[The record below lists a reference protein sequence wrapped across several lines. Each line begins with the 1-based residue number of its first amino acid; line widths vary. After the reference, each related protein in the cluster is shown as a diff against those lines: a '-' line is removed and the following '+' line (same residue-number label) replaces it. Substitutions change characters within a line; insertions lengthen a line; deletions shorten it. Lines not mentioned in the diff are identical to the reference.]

1 MKQKWSQIE
10 NKQRFSIKKL
20 SVGVASVSIG
30 FFITGIPMVQAD
42 TSGEGLESTV
52 AVATDMDSKQ
62 DSVAEKKED
71 GPLSDEPAKTEQVDE
86 PVAEEGAVEEVV
98 DTEAGEESGLL
109 TDRVATEIKTTAGKT
124 TEESREKEDISVKEA
139 SAPQTIPQESQLEPE
154 EVTTGR
160 YILQFSEE
168 NRNLVLDKL
177 KKIDG
182 VKIVHEYKEV
192 LTGASV
198 EVGKE
203 SLSDVKAITELT
215 SLEESR
221 RIRPTLHTAKQLV
234 GALKA
239 SSKYQTDGRGMV
251 IAVIDSGLDIKHK
264 DMRLDD
270 GVIPKIKDI
279 TPSTTGTYTLKVPHG
294 YNYVS
299 GNDSLYDDT
308 HEPHGMH
315 IAGTLAGNATDEE
328 VASKKGVDGI
338 APNAQLLVYKI
349 FSNDPKNYKA
359 ETEDAAYA
367 AIEDAIKHG
376 ADVISLSVGY
386 YDSGLPGNAYYTIAK
401 RAAEKGI
408 IITAAIGNA
417 GASSSDTSFDLHTNN
432 ALGAVDTATTVG
444 VAATP
449 AVIAV
454 GSARNTHLV
463 QREFMLNGQSF
474 GYYPIGYT
482 TLTEG
487 KYEFVD
493 AGNGHWE
500 EVQGLD
506 LAGKVAV
513 IKKDKFDLK
522 DAVRNLK
529 FKDVAGIIVINT
541 DQGWNKDYY
550 RTHQLLVDDKTLLS
564 YSSIWGISLSGEDG
578 RRLLEVANQSQDNT
592 GLVLR
597 PTIGMKKLIEVPTV
611 SGFSSWGPT
620 VNLELKPEIVAPG
633 EDVYATLNDNRY
645 GSMSGTS
652 MASPIVAGA
661 SALLLPR
668 IRQMTP
674 PEGMTRMDLLR
685 IILMNTATPLVD
697 VLDSSG
703 HALENSPRQQ
713 GAGLLQID
721 RAFETDVILHHRLKG
736 GVELK
741 EIGRETEFEVTL
753 ENLGNQQRSFAI
765 SAGKVLTSQDVPVD
779 RIGRS
784 GKVVKEIHAAEIK
797 GSSLHLSEQSI
808 QLGPKEKRTIRLKL
822 DAGEAKDQFAEGY
835 IYFKSLTEGQSDI
848 SIPYF
853 GFVGDWSK
861 ERIVDAPAWETSSK
875 LKLTSVLSSYKHNK
889 SGRYIELGR
898 EKIQDNQSP
907 LNPDNIAI
915 QNQHSDSQ
923 IGNAFVRFALLRDIT
938 NYDLDIVKE
947 ATEDAPVL
955 RRIDTGTM
963 LSRVRYVDYF
973 ESLSEYSKLRTPIEL
988 HRWDGKVYDA
998 GNDENIPAPEGQYF
1012 FRLRVKNKEN
1022 GAYQYTYLPVKI
1034 DNQKPEIVAIDTNRL
1049 SSHRELVV
1057 TAKDNNKVWEVRAN
1071 LNGEDLLV
1079 EKVVDDAGQ
1088 LHYHLKEVELPLD
1101 AKNHLRVEVMDI
1113 AGNVV
1118 AVEKDLMAPVI
1129 QFKNLE
1135 DLMAIRS
1142 KKTVEIKANVSA
1154 QVSDVQANLDTQA
1167 VNYSLEDGQLSLQI
1181 PEQSDGRHSFE
1192 LILKDKDGNAIYT
1205 KTLNYLVD
1213 NEKPTIDLDIE
1224 KDEED
1229 EEDEEVIQIGKNGRF
1244 TLKGKVSDNVS
1255 LPKNIKLYYSNLDIG
1270 KGELKIIDVK
1280 EDGSFEQDF
1289 FKSDFPRAIMLTAV
1303 DEKGNKLKDLRINT
1317 SPESLDEEEETEV
1330 PITVN
1335 NWLIDPIRFNK
1346 ESLGRELDSELVD
1359 FKKQEDGTY
1368 LFTFEIE
1375 AETDQAHSVRIN
1387 GGEKRYFEDGK
1398 LTYPVTLIEEGNV
1411 VDISVYNEA
1420 DELTYTKKYQ
1430 MLVDTENP
1438 VLQLENE
1445 VLPLERQVV
1454 DSEEDEDEENQ
1465 YAGVLLA
1472 DADGHLTLTGSAKD
1486 NGIYWSLKINEDF
1499 VARGGFWRQY
1509 GNNEK
1514 AFRYE
1519 LHSLK
1524 DGDTV
1529 KLDLSDSFG
1538 NAVVKKYKVRLNDKE
1553 VSEQVPEKDL
1563 HVEQSDKDQAPSI
1576 PVPKSEAHVP
1586 MPKEDNSLAP
1596 QTESAEIALLTGDTR
1611 EDGVEHLV
1619 RLTKHEEALGI
1630 SDERIEVSVPH
1641 REFFERSG
1649 RGETGAL
1656 AADTSGKLPQTGD
1669 SLGSVFISALLGL
1682 FGGAMALRNLKRKE

>member
-52 AVATDMDSKQ
+52 AVATDMDSRP

-71 GPLSDEPAKTEQVDE
+71 GPLSDEPVNTDQVDE
-86 PVAEEGAVEEVV
+86 PVTEEGVVEEVV
-98 DTEAGEESGLL
+98 DTEADEEPGLSV
-109 TDRVATEIKTTAGKT
+109 DRAATEIKTTAGKT
-124 TEESREKEDISVKEA
+124 TDESREKEDISGKEA
-139 SAPQTIPQESQLEPE
+139 SAPQTSPQESQLEPE
-154 EVTTGR
+154 EVTRGR
-160 YILQFSEE
+160 YILQFSDE

-264 DMRLDD
+264 DMRLDE
-270 GVIPKIKDI
+270 GVVPKIKEI

-299 GNDSLYDDT
+299 GNDNLYDDT

-328 VASKKGVDGI
+328 VASKQGIDGI

-449 AVIAV
+449 AVIGV

-487 KYEFVD
+487 KYEIVD
-493 AGNGHWE
+493 AGNGRWE

-506 LAGKVAV
+506 LAGKVAI

-529 FKDVAGIIVINT
+529 FKDVAGLVVINT

-550 RTHQLLVDDKTLLS
+550 KTHQLLVDDKTLLS

-578 RRLLEVANQSQDNT
+578 RRLLEVANQSQGNT
-592 GLVLR
+592 GLVLK

-685 IILMNTATPLVD
+685 IILMNTATPLID

-753 ENLGNQQRSFAI
+753 ENLGNQQRNFAI

-779 RIGRS
+779 RVGRS
-784 GKVVKEIHAAEIK
+784 GKVVKEIHATEIK

-808 QLGPKEKRTIRLKL
+808 QLGPKEKKTIRLRL

-861 ERIVDAPAWETSSK
+861 ERIVDAPAWETGSK

-907 LNPDNIAI
+907 INPEDIAI

-923 IGNAFVRFALLRDIT
+923 TGNAFVRFALLRDIT

-988 HRWDGKVYDA
+988 HRWDGKLYDA
-998 GNDENIPAPEGQYF
+998 SQDENIPAPEGQYF

-1049 SSHRELVV
+1049 TSHRELVV

-1071 LNGEDLLV
+1071 LNGENLLV
-1079 EKVVDDAGQ
+1079 EKVVDDSGQ

-1101 AKNHLRVEVMDI
+1101 AKNHLRVEAMDI
-1113 AGNVV
+1113 AGNVI
-1118 AVEKDLMAPVI
+1118 AVETDLVSPVI

-1135 DLMAIRS
+1135 DLMATRS

-1154 QVSDVQANLDTQA
+1154 QVSDVQANLDAQA
-1167 VNYSLEDGQLSLQI
+1167 VNYSLENGQLSLQI

-1192 LILKDKDGNAIYT
+1192 LILKDKDGKLIYT

-1213 NEKPTIDLDIE
+1213 NEKPTIDLDI
-1224 KDEED
+1224 

-1270 KGELKIIDVK
+1270 KGELKFIDVK

-1289 FKSDFPRAIMLTAV
+1289 FKSDFPRAIILTAV

-1317 SPESLDEEEETEV
+1317 SPESLDDEEETEV

-1375 AETDQAHSVRIN
+1375 AETEQAYSVRIN

-1411 VDISVYNEA
+1411 VDISVYNEE

-1553 VSEQVPEKDL
+1553 VSEQVPENGL
-1563 HVEQSDKDQAPSI
+1563 HVEQSDKDQASSI
-1576 PVPKSEAHVP
+1576 PISKSEAHVP
-1586 MPKEDNSLAP
+1586 MPKEENSLAS
-1596 QTESAEIALLTGDTR
+1596 QTESTEIALLTGDTI

-1641 REFFERSG
+1641 RELFERSG
-1649 RGETGAL
+1649 RGEISAL

-1682 FGGAMALRNLKRKE
+1682 FGGAMALGNLKRKE

>member
-71 GPLSDEPAKTEQVDE
+71 GPLSDEPVKTEQVDE
-86 PVAEEGAVEEVV
+86 PVAEEGVVEEVV
-98 DTEAGEESGLL
+98 DTEASEESGLL
-109 TDRVATEIKTTAGKT
+109 TDQAATEIKTTAGKT
-124 TEESREKEDISVKEA
+124 TDESKEKEDISGKEA
-139 SAPQTIPQESQLEPE
+139 SAPQTSPQESPVEPE
-154 EVTTGR
+154 EVTRGR
-160 YILQFSEE
+160 YILQFSDE

-264 DMRLDD
+264 DMRLDE
-270 GVIPKIKDI
+270 GVVPKIKEI

-299 GNDSLYDDT
+299 GNDNLYDDT

-328 VASKKGVDGI
+328 VASKQGIDGI

-432 ALGAVDTATTVG
+432 ALGTVDTATTVG

-449 AVIAV
+449 AVIGV

-493 AGNGHWE
+493 AGNGRWE

-506 LAGKVAV
+506 LAGKVAI

-522 DAVRNLK
+522 DAVHNLK
-529 FKDVAGIIVINT
+529 FKDVAGLVVINT

-550 RTHQLLVDDKTLLS
+550 KTHQLLVDDKTLLS

-578 RRLLEVANQSQDNT
+578 RRLLEVANQSQGNT
-592 GLVLR
+592 GLVLK

-784 GKVVKEIHAAEIK
+784 GKVVKEIHATEIK
-797 GSSLHLSEQSI
+797 GSSIHLSEQSI

-998 GNDENIPAPEGQYF
+998 SKDENIPAPEGQYF

-1022 GAYQYTYLPVKI
+1022 GGYQYTYLPVKI

-1154 QVSDVQANLDTQA
+1154 QVSDVQANLDAQA
-1167 VNYSLEDGQLSLQI
+1167 VNYSLENGQLSLQI

-1192 LILKDKDGNAIYT
+1192 LILKDKDGKLIYT

-1213 NEKPTIDLDIE
+1213 NEKPTIDLDI
-1224 KDEED
+1224 

-1346 ESLGRELDSELVD
+1346 ESLGRELDSGLVD

-1553 VSEQVPEKDL
+1553 VSKQVPEKDL
-1563 HVEQSDKDQAPSI
+1563 HVEQSDEDQAPSI
-1576 PVPKSEAHVP
+1576 PILKSEAHVP
-1586 MPKEDNSLAP
+1586 MPKEENSFAP
-1596 QTESAEIALLTGDTR
+1596 QTESTEIALLTGDTR

-1630 SDERIEVSVPH
+1630 SDERIEVSIPH

-1656 AADTSGKLPQTGD
+1656 VADTSGKLPQTGD

-1682 FGGAMALRNLKRKE
+1682 FGGAMALGNLKRKE

>member
-62 DSVAEKKED
+62 DSVAEKE
-71 GPLSDEPAKTEQVDE
+71 DEPVKMEQVDE
-86 PVAEEGAVEEVV
+86 PVAEEEVVEEVV
-98 DTEAGEESGLL
+98 DTEAEEESGFLA
-109 TDRVATEIKTTAGKT
+109 DRAVTEIKVVVDKT
-124 TEESREKEDISVKEA
+124 REETREKEDISGKET
-139 SAPQTIPQESQLEPE
+139 SAPQTSPQESQLEPE
-154 EVTTGR
+154 EVSTGR
-160 YILQFSEE
+160 YILQFSDE

-264 DMRLDD
+264 DMRLDE
-270 GVIPKIKDI
+270 GVVPKIKEI

-299 GNDSLYDDT
+299 GNDNLYDDT

-328 VASKKGVDGI
+328 VASKQGIDGI

-449 AVIAV
+449 AVIGV

-493 AGNGHWE
+493 AGNGRWE

-506 LAGKVAV
+506 LAGKVAI

-550 RTHQLLVDDKTLLS
+550 KTHQLLVDDKTLLS

-578 RRLLEVANQSQDNT
+578 RRLLEVANQSQGNT
-592 GLVLR
+592 GLVLK

-645 GSMSGTS
+645 GTMSGTS

-685 IILMNTATPLVD
+685 IILMNTATPLID

-753 ENLGNQQRSFAI
+753 ENLGNQQRNFAI

-784 GKVVKEIHAAEIK
+784 GKVVKEIHATEIK

-808 QLGPKEKRTIRLKL
+808 QLGPKEKKTIRLRL

-861 ERIVDAPAWETSSK
+861 ERIVDAPAWETGSK

-907 LNPDNIAI
+907 INPEDIAI

-923 IGNAFVRFALLRDIT
+923 TGNAFVRFALLRDIT

-988 HRWDGKVYDA
+988 HRWDGKLYDA
-998 GNDENIPAPEGQYF
+998 SQDENIPAPEGQYF

-1049 SSHRELVV
+1049 TSHRELVV

-1071 LNGEDLLV
+1071 LNGENLLV
-1079 EKVVDDAGQ
+1079 EKVVDDSGQ

-1101 AKNHLRVEVMDI
+1101 AKNHLRVEAMDI
-1113 AGNVV
+1113 AGNVI
-1118 AVEKDLMAPVI
+1118 AVETDLVSPVI

-1135 DLMAIRS
+1135 DLMATRS

-1154 QVSDVQANLDTQA
+1154 QVSDVQANLDAQA
-1167 VNYSLEDGQLSLQI
+1167 VNYSLENGQLSLQI

-1192 LILKDKDGNAIYT
+1192 LILKDKDGKLIYT

-1213 NEKPTIDLDIE
+1213 NEKPTIVLDI
-1224 KDEED
+1224 

-1270 KGELKIIDVK
+1270 KGELKFIDVK

-1289 FKSDFPRAIMLTAV
+1289 FKSDFPRAIILTAV
-1303 DEKGNKLKDLRINT
+1303 DEKGNKLKELRINT

-1346 ESLGRELDSELVD
+1346 ESLGRELDSGLVD

-1375 AETDQAHSVRIN
+1375 AETEQAHSVRIN

-1411 VDISVYNEA
+1411 VDISVYNEE

-1538 NAVVKKYKVRLNDKE
+1538 NALVKKYKVRLNDKE

-1586 MPKEDNSLAP
+1586 MPKEDNSLVP
-1596 QTESAEIALLTGDTR
+1596 QTESTEIALLTGDTR

-1641 REFFERSG
+1641 RELFERSG
-1649 RGETGAL
+1649 RGETSAL

-1682 FGGAMALRNLKRKE
+1682 FGGAMALGNLKRKE

>member
-52 AVATDMDSKQ
+52 AVATDMDSRP

-71 GPLSDEPAKTEQVDE
+71 GPLSDEPVNTDQVDE
-86 PVAEEGAVEEVV
+86 PVAEEGVVEEVV
-98 DTEAGEESGLL
+98 DTEADEEPGLSV
-109 TDRVATEIKTTAGKT
+109 DRAATEIKTTAGKT
-124 TEESREKEDISVKEA
+124 TDESREKEDISGKEA
-139 SAPQTIPQESQLEPE
+139 SAPQTSPQESQLEPE
-154 EVTTGR
+154 EVTRGR
-160 YILQFSEE
+160 YILQFSDE

-264 DMRLDD
+264 DMRLDE
-270 GVIPKIKDI
+270 GVVPKIKEI

-299 GNDSLYDDT
+299 GNDNLYDDT

-328 VASKKGVDGI
+328 VASKQGIDGI

-449 AVIAV
+449 AVIGV

-493 AGNGHWE
+493 AGNGRWE
-500 EVQGLD
+500 EVQGLN
-506 LAGKVAV
+506 LAGKVAI

-529 FKDVAGIIVINT
+529 FKDVVGLVVVNT

-550 RTHQLLVDDKTLLS
+550 KTHQLLVDDKTLLS

-578 RRLLEVANQSQDNT
+578 RRLLEVANQSQDKV
-592 GLVLR
+592 GLVLK

-685 IILMNTATPLVD
+685 IVLMNTATPLVD

-784 GKVVKEIHAAEIK
+784 GKVVKEIHATEIK

-808 QLGPKEKRTIRLKL
+808 QLGPKEKKTIRLRL

-861 ERIVDAPAWETSSK
+861 ERIVDAPAWETGSK

-907 LNPDNIAI
+907 INPEDIAI

-923 IGNAFVRFALLRDIT
+923 TGNAFVRFALLRDIT

-988 HRWDGKVYDA
+988 HRWDGKLYDA
-998 GNDENIPAPEGQYF
+998 SQDENIPAPEGQYF

-1049 SSHRELVV
+1049 TSHRELVV

-1071 LNGEDLLV
+1071 LNGENLLV
-1079 EKVVDDAGQ
+1079 EKVVDDSGQ

-1101 AKNHLRVEVMDI
+1101 AKNHLRVEAMDI
-1113 AGNVV
+1113 AGNVI
-1118 AVEKDLMAPVI
+1118 AVETDLVSPVI

-1135 DLMAIRS
+1135 DLMATRS

-1154 QVSDVQANLDTQA
+1154 QVSDVQANLDAQA
-1167 VNYSLEDGQLSLQI
+1167 VNYSLENGQLSLQI

-1192 LILKDKDGNAIYT
+1192 LILKDKDGKLIYT

-1213 NEKPTIDLDIE
+1213 NEKPTIDLDI
-1224 KDEED
+1224 

-1255 LPKNIKLYYSNLDIG
+1255 LPKDIKLYYSNLDIG
-1270 KGELKIIDVK
+1270 KGVLKIIDVK

-1303 DEKGNKLKDLRINT
+1303 DEKGNKSKALRINT
-1317 SPESLDEEEETEV
+1317 SPESLDDEEETEV

-1375 AETDQAHSVRIN
+1375 AETEQAHSVRIN

-1445 VLPLERQVV
+1445 VLPLERQVA
-1454 DSEEDEDEENQ
+1454 DDEDEDEENQ

-1472 DADGHLTLTGSAKD
+1472 DADGHLTLIGSAKD

-1538 NAVVKKYKVRLNDKE
+1538 NALVKKYKVRLNDKE

-1563 HVEQSDKDQAPSI
+1563 HVEQSDKDQASSI
-1576 PVPKSEAHVP
+1576 PISKSEAHVP
-1586 MPKEDNSLAP
+1586 MPKEENSLAS
-1596 QTESAEIALLTGDTR
+1596 QTESTEIALLTGDTR
-1611 EDGVEHLV
+1611 EDGVEHLEK
-1619 RLTKHEEALGI
+1619 LTKHEEALGI
-1630 SDERIEVSVPH
+1630 SDERIEVSAPH

-1649 RGETGAL
+1649 RGETSAL

-1682 FGGAMALRNLKRKE
+1682 FGGVMALGNLKRKE

>member
-71 GPLSDEPAKTEQVDE
+71 GPLPDEPVKTEQVDE
-86 PVAEEGAVEEVV
+86 PVVEEGVVEEVV

-109 TDRVATEIKTTAGKT
+109 TGRAATEIKTTAGKT
-124 TEESREKEDISVKEA
+124 TEESREKEDISGKEA
-139 SAPQTIPQESQLEPE
+139 SVPQTIPQESQLESE
-154 EVTTGR
+154 EVTRGR

-198 EVGKE
+198 EVGRE
-203 SLSDVKAITELT
+203 GLPDIKAIAELT

-221 RIRPTLHTAKQLV
+221 RIRPTLHTAKELV

-264 DMRLDD
+264 DMRLDE
-270 GVIPKIKDI
+270 GVVPKIKEI

-299 GNDSLYDDT
+299 GNDNLYDDT

-328 VASKKGVDGI
+328 VASKQGIDGI

-449 AVIAV
+449 AVIGV

-493 AGNGHWE
+493 AGNGRWE

-578 RRLLEVANQSQDNT
+578 RRLLEVANQSQGNT

-674 PEGMTRMDLLR
+674 PGGMTRMDLLR
-685 IILMNTATPLVD
+685 IILMNTATPLID

-784 GKVVKEIHAAEIK
+784 GKVVKEIHATEIK
-797 GSSLHLSEQSI
+797 GSSIHLSEQSI
-808 QLGPKEKRTIRLKL
+808 QLGPKEKKTIRLRL

-947 ATEDAPVL
+947 AKEDAPVL

-998 GNDENIPAPEGQYF
+998 SKDENIPAPEGQYF

-1049 SSHRELVV
+1049 TSHRELVV

-1071 LNGEDLLV
+1071 LNGENLLV

-1118 AVEKDLMAPVI
+1118 AVEKDLVVPVI

-1154 QVSDVQANLDTQA
+1154 QVSDVQANLDAQA
-1167 VNYSLEDGQLSLQI
+1167 VNHSLENGQLSLQI

-1192 LILKDKDGNAIYT
+1192 LILKDKDGNPIYT

-1224 KDEED
+1224 K
-1229 EEDEEVIQIGKNGRF
+1229 DEEVIQIGKNGRF

-1255 LPKNIKLYYSNLDIG
+1255 LPKDIKLYYSNLDIG

-1289 FKSDFPRAIMLTAV
+1289 FKSDFPRAIMLTVV

-1538 NAVVKKYKVRLNDKE
+1538 NALVKKYKVRLNDKE

-1563 HVEQSDKDQAPSI
+1563 RVEQSDKDQTPSI
-1576 PVPKSEAHVP
+1576 PIPKSEVQVP

-1596 QTESAEIALLTGDTR
+1596 QTESTEIALLTGDTR
-1611 EDGVEHLV
+1611 EDGVEHLR

-1630 SDERIEVSVPH
+1630 SDERIEVSVSH

-1682 FGGAMALRNLKRKE
+1682 FGGAMALGNLKRKE

>member
-1 MKQKWSQIE
+1 MKQKWFQIE
-10 NKQRFSIKKL
+10 SKQRFGIKKL

-30 FFITGIPMVQAD
+30 FFITGVPMVQAD
-42 TSGEGLESTV
+42 TSGEELQPRV
-52 AVATDMDSKQ
+52 MLARAMDSKQ
-62 DSVAEKKED
+62 DAEVEKED
-71 GPLSDEPAKTEQVDE
+71 EPVKMEQVDE
-86 PVAEEGAVEEVV
+86 PVAEEEVVAEVV
-98 DTEAGEESGLL
+98 DTEAEEESGFLA
-109 TDRVATEIKTTAGKT
+109 DRAVTEIEVVVDKTR
-124 TEESREKEDISVKEA
+124 EETREKEDFNVKET
-139 SAPQTIPQESQLEPE
+139 SAPQTSPQESQLEPE
-154 EVTTGR
+154 EVTRGR
-160 YILQFSEE
+160 YILQFSDE

-270 GVIPKIKDI
+270 GIIPKIKDI

-299 GNDSLYDDT
+299 GNDNLYDDT

-328 VASKKGVDGI
+328 VASKQGIDGI

-449 AVIAV
+449 AVIGV

-493 AGNGHWE
+493 AGNGRWE

-506 LAGKVAV
+506 LAGKVAI

-541 DQGWNKDYY
+541 DQGWNKAYY
-550 RTHQLLVDDKTLLS
+550 KTHQLLVDDKTLLS

-578 RRLLEVANQSQDNT
+578 RRLLEVANQSQGNT
-592 GLVLR
+592 GLVLK

-685 IILMNTATPLVD
+685 IILMNTATPLID

-784 GKVVKEIHAAEIK
+784 GKVVKEIHATEIK
-797 GSSLHLSEQSI
+797 GASLHLSEQSI
-808 QLGPKEKRTIRLKL
+808 QLGPKEKKTIRLKL

-861 ERIVDAPAWETSSK
+861 ERIVDAPAWETGSK

-907 LNPDNIAI
+907 INPEDIAI

-923 IGNAFVRFALLRDIT
+923 TGNAFVRFVLLRDIT

-988 HRWDGKVYDA
+988 HRWDGKLYDA
-998 GNDENIPAPEGQYF
+998 SQDENIPAPEGQYF

-1049 SSHRELVV
+1049 TSHRELVV

-1071 LNGEDLLV
+1071 LNGENLLV
-1079 EKVVDDAGQ
+1079 EKVVDDSGQ

-1113 AGNVV
+1113 AGNVI
-1118 AVEKDLMAPVI
+1118 AVEKDLVAPVI

-1135 DLMAIRS
+1135 DLMATRS

-1154 QVSDVQANLDTQA
+1154 QVSDVQANLDAQA
-1167 VNYSLEDGQLSLQI
+1167 VNYSLENGQLSLQI
-1181 PEQSDGRHSFE
+1181 PGQSDGRHSFE
-1192 LILKDKDGNAIYT
+1192 LILKDKDGNPIYT

-1213 NEKPTIDLDIE
+1213 NEKPTIVLDIE
-1224 KDEED
+1224 EDEED

-1270 KGELKIIDVK
+1270 KGELKFIDVK

-1289 FKSDFPRAIMLTAV
+1289 FKSDFPRAIILTAV

-1317 SPESLDEEEETEV
+1317 SPESLDDEEETEV

-1375 AETDQAHSVRIN
+1375 AETEQAHSVRIN

-1411 VDISVYNEA
+1411 VDISVYNEE

-1576 PVPKSEAHVP
+1576 PVPKSEVYVP

-1596 QTESAEIALLTGDTR
+1596 QTESTEIALLTGDTI

-1641 REFFERSG
+1641 RELFERSG
-1649 RGETGAL
+1649 RGETSAL

-1682 FGGAMALRNLKRKE
+1682 FGGAMALGNLKRKE

>member
-52 AVATDMDSKQ
+52 AVATDMDSRP

-71 GPLSDEPAKTEQVDE
+71 GPLSDEPVNTDQVDE
-86 PVAEEGAVEEVV
+86 PVAEEGVVEEVV
-98 DTEAGEESGLL
+98 DTEADEEPGLSV
-109 TDRVATEIKTTAGKT
+109 DRAATEIKTTAGKT
-124 TEESREKEDISVKEA
+124 TDESREKEDISGKEA
-139 SAPQTIPQESQLEPE
+139 SAPQTSPQESQLEPE
-154 EVTTGR
+154 EVTRGR
-160 YILQFSEE
+160 YILQFSDE

-198 EVGKE
+198 EVGRE
-203 SLSDVKAITELT
+203 GLPNIKAIAELT

-221 RIRPTLHTAKQLV
+221 RIRPTLHTAKELV

-270 GVIPKIKDI
+270 GVVPKIKEI
-279 TPSTTGTYTLKVPHG
+279 TLSTTGTYTLKVPHG

-299 GNDSLYDDT
+299 GNDNLYDDT

-328 VASKKGVDGI
+328 VASKQGIDGI

-449 AVIAV
+449 AVIGV

-493 AGNGHWE
+493 AGNGRWE

-506 LAGKVAV
+506 LAGKVAI
-513 IKKDKFDLK
+513 IKKDKLDLK

-550 RTHQLLVDDKTLLS
+550 KTHQLLVDDKTLLS

-578 RRLLEVANQSQDNT
+578 RRLLEVANQSQGNT
-592 GLVLR
+592 GLVLK

-685 IILMNTATPLVD
+685 IILMNTATPLID

-753 ENLGNQQRSFAI
+753 ENLGNQQRNFAI

-784 GKVVKEIHAAEIK
+784 GKVVKEIHATEIK

-808 QLGPKEKRTIRLKL
+808 QLGPKEKKTIRLRL

-861 ERIVDAPAWETSSK
+861 ERIVDAPTWETGSK

-907 LNPDNIAI
+907 INPEDIAI

-923 IGNAFVRFALLRDIT
+923 TGNAFVRFALLRDIT

-988 HRWDGKVYDA
+988 HRWDGKLYDA
-998 GNDENIPAPEGQYF
+998 SQDENIPAPEGQYF

-1049 SSHRELVV
+1049 TSHRELVV

-1071 LNGEDLLV
+1071 LNGENLLV
-1079 EKVVDDAGQ
+1079 EKVVDDSGQ

-1101 AKNHLRVEVMDI
+1101 AKNHLRVEAMDI
-1113 AGNVV
+1113 AGNVI
-1118 AVEKDLMAPVI
+1118 AVETDLVSPVI

-1135 DLMAIRS
+1135 DLMATRS

-1154 QVSDVQANLDTQA
+1154 QVSDVQANLDAQA
-1167 VNYSLEDGQLSLQI
+1167 VNYSLENGQLSLQI

-1192 LILKDKDGNAIYT
+1192 LILKDKDGNLIYT

-1213 NEKPTIDLDIE
+1213 NEKPTIDLDI
-1224 KDEED
+1224 

-1270 KGELKIIDVK
+1270 KGELKFIDVK

-1289 FKSDFPRAIMLTAV
+1289 FKSDFPRAIILTAV
-1303 DEKGNKLKDLRINT
+1303 DEKGNKLKELRINT

-1346 ESLGRELDSELVD
+1346 ESLGRELDSGLVD

-1375 AETDQAHSVRIN
+1375 AETEQAHSVRIN

-1411 VDISVYNEA
+1411 VDISVYNEE

-1445 VLPLERQVV
+1445 VLPLERQVA
-1454 DSEEDEDEENQ
+1454 DDEDEDEENQ

-1538 NAVVKKYKVRLNDKE
+1538 NALVKKYKVRLNDKE

-1563 HVEQSDKDQAPSI
+1563 HVEQSDKDQASSI
-1576 PVPKSEAHVP
+1576 PISKSEAHVP
-1586 MPKEDNSLAP
+1586 MPKEENSLAS
-1596 QTESAEIALLTGDTR
+1596 QTESTEIALLTGDTR
-1611 EDGVEHLV
+1611 EDGVEHLEK
-1619 RLTKHEEALGI
+1619 LTKHEEALGI

-1641 REFFERSG
+1641 RELFERSG
-1649 RGETGAL
+1649 RGETSAL

-1682 FGGAMALRNLKRKE
+1682 FGGAMALGNLKRKE

>member
-71 GPLSDEPAKTEQVDE
+71 GPLSDEPVKTDQVDE
-86 PVAEEGAVEEVV
+86 PVAEEGVVEEVV

-109 TDRVATEIKTTAGKT
+109 TDQAATEIKTTAGKT
-124 TEESREKEDISVKEA
+124 TDESKEKEDISGKEA
-139 SAPQTIPQESQLEPE
+139 SAPQTSPQESPVEPE
-154 EVTTGR
+154 EVTRGR
-160 YILQFSEE
+160 YILQFSDE

-264 DMRLDD
+264 DMRLDE
-270 GVIPKIKDI
+270 GVVPKIKEI

-299 GNDSLYDDT
+299 GNDNLYDDT

-328 VASKKGVDGI
+328 VASKQGIDGI

-449 AVIAV
+449 AVIGV

-493 AGNGHWE
+493 AGNGRWE

-529 FKDVAGIIVINT
+529 FKDVAGLVVINT

-550 RTHQLLVDDKTLLS
+550 KTHQLLVDDKTLLS

-578 RRLLEVANQSQDNT
+578 RRLLEVANQSQGNT
-592 GLVLR
+592 GLVLK

-784 GKVVKEIHAAEIK
+784 GKVVKEIHATEIK

-808 QLGPKEKRTIRLKL
+808 QLGPKEKKTIRLRL

-907 LNPDNIAI
+907 LNPDSIAI

-998 GNDENIPAPEGQYF
+998 SKDENIPAPEGQYF

-1022 GAYQYTYLPVKI
+1022 GGYQYTYLPVKI

-1049 SSHRELVV
+1049 TSHRELVV

-1118 AVEKDLMAPVI
+1118 AVEKDLVAPVI

-1154 QVSDVQANLDTQA
+1154 QVSKVQANLDAQA
-1167 VNYSLEDGQLSLQI
+1167 VNYSLENGQLSLQI

-1192 LILKDKDGNAIYT
+1192 LILKDKDGNPIYT

-1224 KDEED
+1224 K
-1229 EEDEEVIQIGKNGRF
+1229 DEEVIQIGKNGRF

-1255 LPKNIKLYYSNLDIG
+1255 LPKNIKLYCSNLDIG

-1346 ESLGRELDSELVD
+1346 ESLGRELDSGLVD

-1411 VDISVYNEA
+1411 VDISVYNEV

-1454 DSEEDEDEENQ
+1454 DSEEEDEENQ

-1538 NAVVKKYKVRLNDKE
+1538 NALVKKYKVRLNDKE

-1576 PVPKSEAHVP
+1576 PILNSEAHVP
-1586 MPKEDNSLAP
+1586 MPKEENSFAP

-1630 SDERIEVSVPH
+1630 SDERIEVSIPH
-1641 REFFERSG
+1641 REFFERNG

-1682 FGGAMALRNLKRKE
+1682 FGGAMALGNLKRKE

>member
-30 FFITGIPMVQAD
+30 FFITGVPMVQAD

-52 AVATDMDSKQ
+52 AVATDMDSRQ
-62 DSVAEKKED
+62 NSAVEKKED
-71 GPLSDEPAKTEQVDE
+71 GPLSDEPVKTEQVDE
-86 PVAEEGAVEEVV
+86 PVAEEGVVEEVV

-109 TDRVATEIKTTAGKT
+109 TDQAATEIKTTAGKT
-124 TEESREKEDISVKEA
+124 TDESKEKEDISGKEA

-154 EVTTGR
+154 EVTRGR

-299 GNDSLYDDT
+299 GNDNLYDDT

-578 RRLLEVANQSQDNT
+578 RRLLEVANQSQGNT
-592 GLVLR
+592 GLVLK

-784 GKVVKEIHAAEIK
+784 GKVVKEIHATEIK
-797 GSSLHLSEQSI
+797 GSSIHLSEQSI

-835 IYFKSLTEGQSDI
+835 IYFKSLTDGQSDI

-973 ESLSEYSKLRTPIEL
+973 ESLSEYFKLRTPIEL

-998 GNDENIPAPEGQYF
+998 SKDENIPAPEGQYF

-1049 SSHRELVV
+1049 TSHRELVV

-1118 AVEKDLMAPVI
+1118 AVEKDLVAPVI

-1154 QVSDVQANLDTQA
+1154 QVSNVQANLDAQA
-1167 VNYSLEDGQLSLQI
+1167 VNYSLENGQLSLQI

-1192 LILKDKDGNAIYT
+1192 LILKDKDGKLIYT

-1346 ESLGRELDSELVD
+1346 ESLGRELDSGLVD

-1538 NAVVKKYKVRLNDKE
+1538 NALVKKYKVRLNDKE

-1586 MPKEDNSLAP
+1586 MPKEENSLAP
-1596 QTESAEIALLTGDTR
+1596 QTESTEIALLTGDTR

-1619 RLTKHEEALGI
+1619 RFTKHEEALGI

-1682 FGGAMALRNLKRKE
+1682 FGGAMVLGNLKRKE

>member
-30 FFITGIPMVQAD
+30 FFITGVPMVQAD

-52 AVATDMDSKQ
+52 AVATDMDSRQ
-62 DSVAEKKED
+62 NSAVEKKED
-71 GPLSDEPAKTEQVDE
+71 GPLSDDPVKTEQVDE
-86 PVAEEGAVEEVV
+86 PVAEEGVVEEVV

-109 TDRVATEIKTTAGKT
+109 TDQAATEIKTTAGKT
-124 TEESREKEDISVKEA
+124 TDESKEKEDISGKEA

-299 GNDSLYDDT
+299 GNDNLYDDT

-578 RRLLEVANQSQDNT
+578 RRLLEVANQSQGNT
-592 GLVLR
+592 GLVLK

-685 IILMNTATPLVD
+685 IILMNTATPLID
-697 VLDSSG
+697 LLDSSG

-721 RAFETDVILHHRLKG
+721 RAFETDVILYHRLKG

-779 RIGRS
+779 RVGRS
-784 GKVVKEIHAAEIK
+784 GKVVKEIHATEIK

-998 GNDENIPAPEGQYF
+998 SKDENIPAPEGQYF

-1049 SSHRELVV
+1049 TSHRELVV

-1118 AVEKDLMAPVI
+1118 AVEKDLVAPVI
-1129 QFKNLE
+1129 QLKNLE

-1142 KKTVEIKANVSA
+1142 NKTVEIKANVSA
-1154 QVSDVQANLDTQA
+1154 QVSDVQANLDAQA
-1167 VNYSLEDGQLSLQI
+1167 VNYSLENGQLSLQI

-1192 LILKDKDGNAIYT
+1192 LILKDKDGKLIYT

-1213 NEKPTIDLDIE
+1213 NEKPTIELDI
-1224 KDEED
+1224 

-1317 SPESLDEEEETEV
+1317 SPESLDDEEETEV

-1346 ESLGRELDSELVD
+1346 ESLGRELDSGLVD

-1563 HVEQSDKDQAPSI
+1563 HVEQSDKDQTPSI
-1576 PVPKSEAHVP
+1576 PIPKSEAHVP

-1596 QTESAEIALLTGDTR
+1596 QTESTEIALLTGDTR

-1682 FGGAMALRNLKRKE
+1682 FGGAMTLGNLKRKE

>member
-71 GPLSDEPAKTEQVDE
+71 GPLSDEPVKTDQVDE
-86 PVAEEGAVEEVV
+86 PVAEEGVVEEVV

-109 TDRVATEIKTTAGKT
+109 TDQAATEIKTTAGKT
-124 TEESREKEDISVKEA
+124 TDESREKEDISGKEA
-139 SAPQTIPQESQLEPE
+139 SAPQTSPQESQVEPE
-154 EVTTGR
+154 EVTRGR
-160 YILQFSEE
+160 YILQFSDE

-264 DMRLDD
+264 DMRLDE
-270 GVIPKIKDI
+270 GVVPKIKEI

-299 GNDSLYDDT
+299 GNDNLYDDT

-328 VASKKGVDGI
+328 VASKQGIDGI

-449 AVIAV
+449 AVIGV

-493 AGNGHWE
+493 AGNGRWE

-506 LAGKVAV
+506 LAGKVAI

-529 FKDVAGIIVINT
+529 FKDVAGLVVINT

-550 RTHQLLVDDKTLLS
+550 KTHQLLVDDKTLLS

-578 RRLLEVANQSQDNT
+578 RRLLEVANQSQGNT
-592 GLVLR
+592 GLVLK

-685 IILMNTATPLVD
+685 IILMNTATPLID

-784 GKVVKEIHAAEIK
+784 GKVVKEIHAIEIK

-808 QLGPKEKRTIRLKL
+808 QLGPKEKKTIRLKL

-998 GNDENIPAPEGQYF
+998 SKDENIPAPEGQYF

-1049 SSHRELVV
+1049 TSHRELVV

-1154 QVSDVQANLDTQA
+1154 QVFNVQANLDAQA
-1167 VNYSLEDGQLSLQI
+1167 VNYSLENGQLSLQI

-1192 LILKDKDGNAIYT
+1192 LILKDKDGKLIYT

-1224 KDEED
+1224 K
-1229 EEDEEVIQIGKNGRF
+1229 DEEVIQIGKNGRF

-1317 SPESLDEEEETEV
+1317 SPESLDDEEETEV

-1346 ESLGRELDSELVD
+1346 ESLGRELDSGLVD

-1375 AETDQAHSVRIN
+1375 AETDQAYSVRIN

-1538 NAVVKKYKVRLNDKE
+1538 NALVRKYKVRLNDNE

-1563 HVEQSDKDQAPSI
+1563 RVEQSDKDQTPSI
-1576 PVPKSEAHVP
+1576 PIPKSEVQVP
-1586 MPKEDNSLAP
+1586 MPKEEDSLAP
-1596 QTESAEIALLTGDTR
+1596 QTEATEIALLTSDTR
-1611 EDGVEHLV
+1611 EDGVEHLG

-1630 SDERIEVSVPH
+1630 SDERIEVSVSH

-1682 FGGAMALRNLKRKE
+1682 FGGAMALGNLKRKE

>member
-42 TSGEGLESTV
+42 TSGEGVESTV

-71 GPLSDEPAKTEQVDE
+71 GPLSDEPVKTEQVDE
-86 PVAEEGAVEEVV
+86 PVAEEGVVEEVV

-109 TDRVATEIKTTAGKT
+109 TDRATTEIKTTAGKT
-124 TEESREKEDISVKEA
+124 TDESREKEDISGKEA
-139 SAPQTIPQESQLEPE
+139 SVPQTIPQESQLEPE
-154 EVTTGR
+154 EVTRGR

-198 EVGKE
+198 EVGRE
-203 SLSDVKAITELT
+203 GLSDIKAIAELT

-221 RIRPTLHTAKQLV
+221 RIRPTLHTAKELV

-299 GNDSLYDDT
+299 GNDNLYDDT

-328 VASKKGVDGI
+328 VASKQGIDGI

-493 AGNGHWE
+493 AGNGRWE

-529 FKDVAGIIVINT
+529 FKDVAGLVVINT

-578 RRLLEVANQSQDNT
+578 RRLLEVANQSQGNT
-592 GLVLR
+592 GLVLK

-784 GKVVKEIHAAEIK
+784 GKVVKEIHATEIK
-797 GSSLHLSEQSI
+797 GSSIHLSEQSI
-808 QLGPKEKRTIRLKL
+808 QLGPKEKRTIRLRL

-998 GNDENIPAPEGQYF
+998 SNDENIPAPEGQYF

-1049 SSHRELVV
+1049 TSHRELVV

-1118 AVEKDLMAPVI
+1118 AVEKDLVAPVI

-1154 QVSDVQANLDTQA
+1154 QVSKVQANLDAQA
-1167 VNYSLEDGQLSLQI
+1167 VNYSLENGQLSLQI
-1181 PEQSDGRHSFE
+1181 PEQSDGRHNFE
-1192 LILKDKDGNAIYT
+1192 LILKDKDGKLIYT

-1224 KDEED
+1224 K
-1229 EEDEEVIQIGKNGRF
+1229 DEEVIQIGKNGRF

-1375 AETDQAHSVRIN
+1375 AETDQAHSVHIN

-1586 MPKEDNSLAP
+1586 MPKEENSLAP
-1596 QTESAEIALLTGDTR
+1596 QTESTEIALLTGDTR

-1682 FGGAMALRNLKRKE
+1682 FGGAMALGNLKRKE

>member
-86 PVAEEGAVEEVV
+86 PVAEEGVVEEVV

-109 TDRVATEIKTTAGKT
+109 TDQAATEIKTTAGKT
-124 TEESREKEDISVKEA
+124 TDESKEKEDISGKEA

-299 GNDSLYDDT
+299 GNDNLYDDT

-578 RRLLEVANQSQDNT
+578 RRLLEVANQSQGNT

-784 GKVVKEIHAAEIK
+784 GKVVKEIHAAEIR
-797 GSSLHLSEQSI
+797 GSSIHLSEQSI
-808 QLGPKEKRTIRLKL
+808 QLGPKEKKTIRLRL

-998 GNDENIPAPEGQYF
+998 SKDENIPAPEGQYF

-1049 SSHRELVV
+1049 TSHRELVV

-1118 AVEKDLMAPVI
+1118 AVEKDLVAPVI

-1135 DLMAIRS
+1135 DLMAVRS

-1154 QVSDVQANLDTQA
+1154 QVSNVQANLDAQA
-1167 VNYSLEDGQLSLQI
+1167 VNYSLENGQLSLQI

-1192 LILKDKDGNAIYT
+1192 LILKDKDGKLIYT

-1224 KDEED
+1224 K
-1229 EEDEEVIQIGKNGRF
+1229 DEEVIQIGKNGRF

-1398 LTYPVTLIEEGNV
+1398 LNYPVTLIEEGNV

-1586 MPKEDNSLAP
+1586 MPKEENSLAP
-1596 QTESAEIALLTGDTR
+1596 QTESTEIALLTGDTI
-1611 EDGVEHLV
+1611 EDGVEHLG
-1619 RLTKHEEALGI
+1619 RLTKHEEPLGI

-1641 REFFERSG
+1641 RGFFERSG

-1682 FGGAMALRNLKRKE
+1682 FGGAMALGNLKRKE

>member
-30 FFITGIPMVQAD
+30 FFITGVPMVQAD

-52 AVATDMDSKQ
+52 AVATDMDSRQ
-62 DSVAEKKED
+62 NSAVEKKED
-71 GPLSDEPAKTEQVDE
+71 GPLSDEPVKTEQVDE
-86 PVAEEGAVEEVV
+86 PVAEEGVVEEVV

-109 TDRVATEIKTTAGKT
+109 TDQAATEIKTTAGKT
-124 TEESREKEDISVKEA
+124 TDESKEKEDISGKEA

-154 EVTTGR
+154 EVTRGR

-299 GNDSLYDDT
+299 GNDNLYDDT
-308 HEPHGMH
+308 NEPHGMH

-685 IILMNTATPLVD
+685 VILMNTATPLVD

-784 GKVVKEIHAAEIK
+784 GKVVKEIHATEIK
-797 GSSLHLSEQSI
+797 GSSIHLSEQSI

-998 GNDENIPAPEGQYF
+998 SKDENIPAPEGQYF

-1022 GAYQYTYLPVKI
+1022 GDYQYTYLPVKI

-1049 SSHRELVV
+1049 TSHRELVV

-1118 AVEKDLMAPVI
+1118 AVEKDLVAPVI

-1135 DLMAIRS
+1135 DLMATRS

-1154 QVSDVQANLDTQA
+1154 QVFNVQANLDAQA
-1167 VNYSLEDGQLSLQI
+1167 VNYSLENGQLSLQI

-1192 LILKDKDGNAIYT
+1192 LILKDKDGNLIYT

-1224 KDEED
+1224 K
-1229 EEDEEVIQIGKNGRF
+1229 DEEVIQIGKNGRF

-1255 LPKNIKLYYSNLDIG
+1255 LPKDIKLYYSNLDIG

-1586 MPKEDNSLAP
+1586 MPKEENSLAP
-1596 QTESAEIALLTGDTR
+1596 QTGSTEIALLTGDTR

-1682 FGGAMALRNLKRKE
+1682 FGGAMTLGNLKRKE

>member
-30 FFITGIPMVQAD
+30 FFITGVPMVQAD

-62 DSVAEKKED
+62 DSVAEKRED
-71 GPLSDEPAKTEQVDE
+71 GPLSDEPVNTDQVDE
-86 PVAEEGAVEEVV
+86 PVAEEGVVEEVV

-109 TDRVATEIKTTAGKT
+109 TDQAATEIKTTAGKT
-124 TEESREKEDISVKEA
+124 TDESKEKEDISGKEA
-139 SAPQTIPQESQLEPE
+139 SAPQTSPQESQLEPE
-154 EVTTGR
+154 EVTRGR
-160 YILQFSEE
+160 YILQFSDE

-264 DMRLDD
+264 DMRLDE
-270 GVIPKIKDI
+270 GVVPKIKEI
-279 TPSTTGTYTLKVPHG
+279 TPSTTGAYTLKVPHG

-299 GNDSLYDDT
+299 GNDNLYDDT

-328 VASKKGVDGI
+328 VASKQGIDGI

-449 AVIAV
+449 AVIGV

-493 AGNGHWE
+493 AGNGRWE

-506 LAGKVAV
+506 LAGKVAI

-529 FKDVAGIIVINT
+529 FKDVAGLVVINT

-578 RRLLEVANQSQDNT
+578 RRLLEVANQSQGNT
-592 GLVLR
+592 GLVLK

-685 IILMNTATPLVD
+685 IILMNTATPLID

-741 EIGRETEFEVTL
+741 EIGHETEFEVTL

-808 QLGPKEKRTIRLKL
+808 QLGPKEKKTIRLKL

-998 GNDENIPAPEGQYF
+998 SKDENIPAPEGQYF

-1049 SSHRELVV
+1049 TSHRELVV

-1118 AVEKDLMAPVI
+1118 AVEKDLVAPVI

-1154 QVSDVQANLDTQA
+1154 QVSDVQANLDAQA
-1167 VNYSLEDGQLSLQI
+1167 VNYSLENGQLSLQI

-1224 KDEED
+1224 K
-1229 EEDEEVIQIGKNGRF
+1229 DEEVIQIGKNGRF

-1346 ESLGRELDSELVD
+1346 ESLGRELDSGLVD

-1375 AETDQAHSVRIN
+1375 AETEQAHSVRIN

-1519 LHSLK
+1519 LHGLK

-1538 NAVVKKYKVRLNDKE
+1538 NALVKKYKVRLNDKE

-1576 PVPKSEAHVP
+1576 PVPKSEAYVP

-1596 QTESAEIALLTGDTR
+1596 QTESTEIALLTGDTR

-1641 REFFERSG
+1641 RELFERSG
-1649 RGETGAL
+1649 RGETSAL

-1682 FGGAMALRNLKRKE
+1682 FGGAMALGNLKRKE

>member
-52 AVATDMDSKQ
+52 AVATDMDSRP

-71 GPLSDEPAKTEQVDE
+71 GPLSDEPVNMDQVDE
-86 PVAEEGAVEEVV
+86 PVAEEGGVEEVV

-109 TDRVATEIKTTAGKT
+109 TDRAATEIKTTAGKT
-124 TEESREKEDISVKEA
+124 TDESREKEDFNVKET
-139 SAPQTIPQESQLEPE
+139 SAPQTSPQESQLEPE
-154 EVTTGR
+154 EVTRGR
-160 YILQFSEE
+160 YILQFSDE

-264 DMRLDD
+264 DMRLDE
-270 GVIPKIKDI
+270 GVVPKIKEI

-299 GNDSLYDDT
+299 GNDNLYDDT

-328 VASKKGVDGI
+328 VASKQGIDGI

-482 TLTEG
+482 TLPEG

-493 AGNGHWE
+493 AGNGRWE

-506 LAGKVAV
+506 LAGKVAI

-529 FKDVAGIIVINT
+529 FKDVVGLVVVNT

-550 RTHQLLVDDKTLLS
+550 KTHQLLVDDKTLLS

-578 RRLLEVANQSQDNT
+578 RRLLEVANQSQDKV
-592 GLVLR
+592 GLVLK

-703 HALENSPRQQ
+703 NALENSPRQQ

-784 GKVVKEIHAAEIK
+784 GKVVKEIHATEIK

-808 QLGPKEKRTIRLKL
+808 QLGPKEKKTIRLRL

-861 ERIVDAPAWETSSK
+861 ERIVDAPAWENSSK
-875 LKLTSVLSSYKHNK
+875 LKLTSVLSSYKYNK

-907 LNPDNIAI
+907 LNPENIAI

-963 LSRVRYVDYF
+963 LSRIRYVDYF
-973 ESLSEYSKLRTPIEL
+973 ESLSEYSKFRTPIEL
-988 HRWDGKVYDA
+988 HRWDGKLYDA
-998 GNDENIPAPEGQYF
+998 SQDENIPAPEGQYF

-1049 SSHRELVV
+1049 TSHRELVV

-1071 LNGEDLLV
+1071 LNGENLLV
-1079 EKVVDDAGQ
+1079 EKVVDDSGQ

-1101 AKNHLRVEVMDI
+1101 AKNHLRVEAMDI
-1113 AGNVV
+1113 AGNVI
-1118 AVEKDLMAPVI
+1118 AVETDLVSPVI

-1135 DLMAIRS
+1135 DLMATRS

-1154 QVSDVQANLDTQA
+1154 QVSDVQANLDAQA
-1167 VNYSLEDGQLSLQI
+1167 VNYSLENGQLSLQI

-1192 LILKDKDGNAIYT
+1192 LILKDKDGNLIYT

-1213 NEKPTIDLDIE
+1213 NEKPTIDLDI
-1224 KDEED
+1224 

-1270 KGELKIIDVK
+1270 KGELKFIDVK

-1289 FKSDFPRAIMLTAV
+1289 FKSDFPRAIILTAV

-1317 SPESLDEEEETEV
+1317 SPESLDDEEETEV

-1375 AETDQAHSVRIN
+1375 AETEQAYSVRIN

-1445 VLPLERQVV
+1445 VLPLERQVA
-1454 DSEEDEDEENQ
+1454 DDEDEDEENQ

-1538 NAVVKKYKVRLNDKE
+1538 NALVKKYKVRLNDKE

-1563 HVEQSDKDQAPSI
+1563 HVEQSDKDQASSI
-1576 PVPKSEAHVP
+1576 PISKSEAHVP
-1586 MPKEDNSLAP
+1586 MPKEENSLAS
-1596 QTESAEIALLTGDTR
+1596 QTESTEIALLTGDTR
-1611 EDGVEHLV
+1611 EDGVEHLEK
-1619 RLTKHEEALGI
+1619 LTKHEEALGI

-1641 REFFERSG
+1641 RELFERSG
-1649 RGETGAL
+1649 RGETSAL

-1682 FGGAMALRNLKRKE
+1682 FGGAMALGNLKRKE

>member
-62 DSVAEKKED
+62 DSVVEKKED
-71 GPLSDEPAKTEQVDE
+71 GLLSDEPVKTEQVDE
-86 PVAEEGAVEEVV
+86 PVAEEGVVEEVV
-98 DTEAGEESGLL
+98 DTEADEESGLL
-109 TDRVATEIKTTAGKT
+109 TDRATTEIKTTAGKT
-124 TEESREKEDISVKEA
+124 TDESREKEDISGKEA
-139 SAPQTIPQESQLEPE
+139 SVPQTSPQESQLEPE

-198 EVGKE
+198 EAGRE
-203 SLSDVKAITELT
+203 GLPDIKAIAELT

-221 RIRPTLHTAKQLV
+221 RIRPTLHTAKELV

-264 DMRLDD
+264 DMRLDE
-270 GVIPKIKDI
+270 GVVPKIKEI
-279 TPSTTGTYTLKVPHG
+279 TPSTTGAYTLKVPHG

-299 GNDSLYDDT
+299 GNDNLYDDT

-328 VASKKGVDGI
+328 VASKQGIDGI

-449 AVIAV
+449 AVIGV
-454 GSARNTHLV
+454 GSARNTYLV

-493 AGNGHWE
+493 AGNGRWE

-506 LAGKVAV
+506 LAGKVAI

-578 RRLLEVANQSQDNT
+578 RRLLEVANQSQGNT
-592 GLVLR
+592 GLVLK

-784 GKVVKEIHAAEIK
+784 GKVVKEIHATEIK

-808 QLGPKEKRTIRLKL
+808 QLGPKEKKTIRLKL

-861 ERIVDAPAWETSSK
+861 ERIVDAPAWETGSK

-998 GNDENIPAPEGQYF
+998 SKDENIPAPEGQYF

-1079 EKVVDDAGQ
+1079 ENVVDDAGQ

-1135 DLMAIRS
+1135 DLMAVRS
-1142 KKTVEIKANVSA
+1142 KKAVEIKANVSA
-1154 QVSDVQANLDTQA
+1154 QVFNVQANLDAQA
-1167 VNYSLEDGQLSLQI
+1167 VNYSLENGQLSLQI

-1192 LILKDKDGNAIYT
+1192 LILKDKDGNLIYT

-1224 KDEED
+1224 K
-1229 EEDEEVIQIGKNGRF
+1229 DEEVIQIGKNGRF

-1317 SPESLDEEEETEV
+1317 SPESLDDEEETEV

-1375 AETDQAHSVRIN
+1375 AETEQAHSVRIN

-1420 DELTYTKKYQ
+1420 NELTYTKKYQ

-1538 NAVVKKYKVRLNDKE
+1538 NALVKKYKVRLNDKE
-1553 VSEQVPEKDL
+1553 GSKQVPEKDL

-1586 MPKEDNSLAP
+1586 MPKEENSLAP
-1596 QTESAEIALLTGDTR
+1596 QTESTEIALLTGDTI
-1611 EDGVEHLV
+1611 EDGVEHLG
-1619 RLTKHEEALGI
+1619 RLTKHEEPLGI
-1630 SDERIEVSVPH
+1630 SDERIEVPVLH
-1641 REFFERSG
+1641 GEFFERSG
-1649 RGETGAL
+1649 RGEPGAL

-1682 FGGAMALRNLKRKE
+1682 FGGAMALGNLKRKE

>member
-52 AVATDMDSKQ
+52 AVATDMDSRP

-71 GPLSDEPAKTEQVDE
+71 GPLSDEPVNTDQVDE
-86 PVAEEGAVEEVV
+86 PVAEEGVVEEVV
-98 DTEAGEESGLL
+98 DTEADEEPGLSV
-109 TDRVATEIKTTAGKT
+109 DRAAIEIKTTAGKT
-124 TEESREKEDISVKEA
+124 TDESKEKEDISGKEA
-139 SAPQTIPQESQLEPE
+139 SAPQTSPQESQLEPE
-154 EVTTGR
+154 EVTRGR
-160 YILQFSEE
+160 YILQFSDE

-264 DMRLDD
+264 DMRLDE
-270 GVIPKIKDI
+270 GVVPKIKEI

-299 GNDSLYDDT
+299 GNDNLYDDT

-328 VASKKGVDGI
+328 VASKQGIDGI

-449 AVIAV
+449 AVIGV

-493 AGNGHWE
+493 AGNGRWE

-506 LAGKVAV
+506 LAGKVAI

-529 FKDVAGIIVINT
+529 FKDVVGLVVVNT

-550 RTHQLLVDDKTLLS
+550 KTHQLLVDDKTLLS

-578 RRLLEVANQSQDNT
+578 RRLLEVANQSQDKV
-592 GLVLR
+592 GLVLK

-685 IILMNTATPLVD
+685 IVLMNTATPLVD

-784 GKVVKEIHAAEIK
+784 GKVVKEIHATEIK

-808 QLGPKEKRTIRLKL
+808 QLGPKEKKTIRLRL

-861 ERIVDAPAWETSSK
+861 ERIVDAPAWETGSK

-907 LNPDNIAI
+907 INPEDIAI

-923 IGNAFVRFALLRDIT
+923 TGNAFVRFALLRDIT

-988 HRWDGKVYDA
+988 HRWDGKLYDA
-998 GNDENIPAPEGQYF
+998 SQDENIPAPEGQYF

-1049 SSHRELVV
+1049 TSHRELVV

-1071 LNGEDLLV
+1071 LNGENLLV
-1079 EKVVDDAGQ
+1079 EKVVDDSGQ

-1101 AKNHLRVEVMDI
+1101 AKNHLRVEAMDI
-1113 AGNVV
+1113 AGNVI
-1118 AVEKDLMAPVI
+1118 AVETDLVSPVI

-1135 DLMAIRS
+1135 DLMATRS

-1154 QVSDVQANLDTQA
+1154 QVSDVQANLDAQA
-1167 VNYSLEDGQLSLQI
+1167 VNYSLENGQLSLQI

-1192 LILKDKDGNAIYT
+1192 LILKDKDGKLIYT

-1213 NEKPTIDLDIE
+1213 NEKPTIDLDI
-1224 KDEED
+1224 

-1270 KGELKIIDVK
+1270 KGELKFIDVK

-1289 FKSDFPRAIMLTAV
+1289 FKSDFPRAIILTAV
-1303 DEKGNKLKDLRINT
+1303 DEKGNKLKELRINT

-1346 ESLGRELDSELVD
+1346 ESLGRELDSGLVD

-1375 AETDQAHSVRIN
+1375 AETEQAHSVRIN

-1411 VDISVYNEA
+1411 VDISVYNEE

-1553 VSEQVPEKDL
+1553 VSEQVPENGL
-1563 HVEQSDKDQAPSI
+1563 HVEQSDKDQASSI
-1576 PVPKSEAHVP
+1576 PISKSEAHVP
-1586 MPKEDNSLAP
+1586 MPKEENSLAS
-1596 QTESAEIALLTGDTR
+1596 QTESTEIALLTGDTI

-1641 REFFERSG
+1641 RELFERSG
-1649 RGETGAL
+1649 RGETSAL

-1682 FGGAMALRNLKRKE
+1682 FGGAMALGNLKRKE

>member
-71 GPLSDEPAKTEQVDE
+71 GPLSDEPVKTDQVDE
-86 PVAEEGAVEEVV
+86 PVAEEGVVEEVV

-109 TDRVATEIKTTAGKT
+109 TDQAATEIKTTAGKT
-124 TEESREKEDISVKEA
+124 TDESREKEDISGKEA
-139 SAPQTIPQESQLEPE
+139 SAPQTSPQESQVEPE
-154 EVTTGR
+154 EVTRGR
-160 YILQFSEE
+160 YILQFSDE

-234 GALKA
+234 GVLKA

-251 IAVIDSGLDIKHK
+251 IAVIDSGLDIRHK
-264 DMRLDD
+264 DMRLDE
-270 GVIPKIKDI
+270 GVVPKIKEI

-299 GNDSLYDDT
+299 GNDNLYDDT

-328 VASKKGVDGI
+328 VASKQGIDGI

-417 GASSSDTSFDLHTNN
+417 GASSSDTSFDLYTNN

-449 AVIAV
+449 AVIGV

-482 TLTEG
+482 TLPEG
-487 KYEFVD
+487 NYEFVD
-493 AGNGHWE
+493 AGNGRWE

-506 LAGKVAV
+506 LAGKVAI

-529 FKDVAGIIVINT
+529 FKDVVGLVVVNT

-550 RTHQLLVDDKTLLS
+550 KTHQLLVDDKTLLS

-578 RRLLEVANQSQDNT
+578 RRLLEVANQSQDKT
-592 GLVLR
+592 GLVLK

-784 GKVVKEIHAAEIK
+784 GKVVKEIHATEIK

-808 QLGPKEKRTIRLKL
+808 QLGPKEKKTIRLKL

-915 QNQHSDSQ
+915 QNQYSDSQ

-998 GNDENIPAPEGQYF
+998 SKDENIPAPEGQYF

-1049 SSHRELVV
+1049 TSHRELVV

-1154 QVSDVQANLDTQA
+1154 QVSDVQANLDSQA
-1167 VNYSLEDGQLSLQI
+1167 VNYSLENGQLSLQI

-1224 KDEED
+1224 K
-1229 EEDEEVIQIGKNGRF
+1229 DEEVIQIGKNGRF

-1346 ESLGRELDSELVD
+1346 ESLGRELDSGLVD

-1454 DSEEDEDEENQ
+1454 DSEEEDEENQ

-1538 NAVVKKYKVRLNDKE
+1538 NALVKKYKVRLNDKE

-1576 PVPKSEAHVP
+1576 PILNSEAHVP
-1586 MPKEDNSLAP
+1586 MPKEENSFAP

-1630 SDERIEVSVPH
+1630 SDERIEVSIPH

-1682 FGGAMALRNLKRKE
+1682 FGGAMALGNLKRKE

>member
-52 AVATDMDSKQ
+52 AVATDMDSRP

-71 GPLSDEPAKTEQVDE
+71 GPLSDEPVNTDQVDE
-86 PVAEEGAVEEVV
+86 PVAEEGVVEEVV
-98 DTEAGEESGLL
+98 DTEADEEPGLSV
-109 TDRVATEIKTTAGKT
+109 DRAATEIKTTAGKT
-124 TEESREKEDISVKEA
+124 TDESREKEDISGKEA
-139 SAPQTIPQESQLEPE
+139 SAPQTSPQGSQLEPE
-154 EVTTGR
+154 EVTRGR
-160 YILQFSEE
+160 YILQFSDE

-264 DMRLDD
+264 DMRLDE
-270 GVIPKIKDI
+270 GVVPKIKEI

-299 GNDSLYDDT
+299 GNDNLYDDT

-328 VASKKGVDGI
+328 VASKQGIDGI

-449 AVIAV
+449 AVIGV

-493 AGNGHWE
+493 AGNGRWE

-506 LAGKVAV
+506 LAGKVAI

-529 FKDVAGIIVINT
+529 FKDVVGLVVVNT

-550 RTHQLLVDDKTLLS
+550 KTHQLLVDDKTLLS

-578 RRLLEVANQSQDNT
+578 RRLLEVANQSQGNT
-592 GLVLR
+592 GLVLK

-685 IILMNTATPLVD
+685 IILMNTATPLID

-753 ENLGNQQRSFAI
+753 ENLGNQQRNFAI

-784 GKVVKEIHAAEIK
+784 GKVVKEIHATEIK

-808 QLGPKEKRTIRLKL
+808 QLGPKEKKTIRLRL

-861 ERIVDAPAWETSSK
+861 ERIVDAPTWETGSK

-907 LNPDNIAI
+907 INPEDIAI

-923 IGNAFVRFALLRDIT
+923 TGNAFVRFALLRDIT

-988 HRWDGKVYDA
+988 HRWDGKLYDA
-998 GNDENIPAPEGQYF
+998 SQDENIPAPEGQYF

-1049 SSHRELVV
+1049 TSHRELVV

-1071 LNGEDLLV
+1071 LNGENLLV
-1079 EKVVDDAGQ
+1079 EKVVDDSGQ

-1101 AKNHLRVEVMDI
+1101 AKNHLRVEAMDI
-1113 AGNVV
+1113 AGNVI
-1118 AVEKDLMAPVI
+1118 AVETDLVSPVI

-1135 DLMAIRS
+1135 DLMATRS

-1154 QVSDVQANLDTQA
+1154 QVSDVQANLDAQA
-1167 VNYSLEDGQLSLQI
+1167 VNYSLENGQLSLQI

-1192 LILKDKDGNAIYT
+1192 LILKDKDGNLIYT

-1213 NEKPTIDLDIE
+1213 NEKPTIDLDI
-1224 KDEED
+1224 

-1270 KGELKIIDVK
+1270 KGELKFIDVK

-1289 FKSDFPRAIMLTAV
+1289 FKSDFPRAIILTAV

-1317 SPESLDEEEETEV
+1317 SPESLDDEEETEV

-1375 AETDQAHSVRIN
+1375 AETEQAYSVRIN

-1538 NAVVKKYKVRLNDKE
+1538 NALVKKYKVRLNDKE
-1553 VSEQVPEKDL
+1553 VSEQVPENGL
-1563 HVEQSDKDQAPSI
+1563 HVEQSDKDQASSI
-1576 PVPKSEAHVP
+1576 PISKSEAHVP
-1586 MPKEDNSLAP
+1586 MPKEENSLAS
-1596 QTESAEIALLTGDTR
+1596 QTESTEIALLTGDTI

-1641 REFFERSG
+1641 RELFERSG
-1649 RGETGAL
+1649 RGETSAL

-1682 FGGAMALRNLKRKE
+1682 FGGAMALGNLKRKE

>member
-30 FFITGIPMVQAD
+30 FFITGVPMVQAD

-52 AVATDMDSKQ
+52 AVATDMDSRQ
-62 DSVAEKKED
+62 NSAVEKKED
-71 GPLSDEPAKTEQVDE
+71 GPLSDEPVKTEQVDE

-109 TDRVATEIKTTAGKT
+109 TDQAATEIKTTAGKT
-124 TEESREKEDISVKEA
+124 TDESKEKEDISGKEA

-299 GNDSLYDDT
+299 GNDNLYDDT

-578 RRLLEVANQSQDNT
+578 RRLLEVANQSQGNT
-592 GLVLR
+592 GLVLK

-674 PEGMTRMDLLR
+674 PEGMTKMDLLR

-765 SAGKVLTSQDVPVD
+765 SAGKVLTSQDVSVD

-797 GSSLHLSEQSI
+797 GSSIHLSEQSI
-808 QLGPKEKRTIRLKL
+808 QLGPKEKRTIRLRL

-938 NYDLDIVKE
+938 NYDLDIVKA

-998 GNDENIPAPEGQYF
+998 SKDENIPAPEGQYF

-1049 SSHRELVV
+1049 TSHRELVV

-1135 DLMAIRS
+1135 DLMAVRS
-1142 KKTVEIKANVSA
+1142 KKAVEIKANVSA
-1154 QVSDVQANLDTQA
+1154 QVSNVQANLDAQA
-1167 VNYSLEDGQLSLQI
+1167 VNYSLENGQLSLQI

-1192 LILKDKDGNAIYT
+1192 LILKDKDGNLIYT

-1213 NEKPTIDLDIE
+1213 NEKPTINLDIE
-1224 KDEED
+1224 KD

-1255 LPKNIKLYYSNLDIG
+1255 LPKDIKLYYSNLDIG
-1270 KGELKIIDVK
+1270 KGKLKIIDVK

-1438 VLQLENE
+1438 VLQLGNE

-1454 DSEEDEDEENQ
+1454 DSDEDEDEENQ

-1553 VSEQVPEKDL
+1553 VFEQVPEKDL

-1586 MPKEDNSLAP
+1586 MPKEENSLAP
-1596 QTESAEIALLTGDTR
+1596 QTGSTEIALLTGDTR
-1611 EDGVEHLV
+1611 EDGVEHLG

-1630 SDERIEVSVPH
+1630 SDERIEVSVP
-1641 REFFERSG
+1641 
-1649 RGETGAL
+1649 RGETSAL

-1682 FGGAMALRNLKRKE
+1682 FGGAMALGNLKRKE

>member
-20 SVGVASVSIG
+20 SIGVASVSIG
-30 FFITGIPMVQAD
+30 FFITGVPMVQAD
-42 TSGEGLESTV
+42 TSGEGVESTV

-62 DSVAEKKED
+62 DSVVEKKED
-71 GPLSDEPAKTEQVDE
+71 GLLSDEPVKTEQVDE
-86 PVAEEGAVEEVV
+86 PVAEEGVVEEVV

-109 TDRVATEIKTTAGKT
+109 TDRATTEIKTTAGKT
-124 TEESREKEDISVKEA
+124 TEESREKEDISGKEA

-203 SLSDVKAITELT
+203 NLSDVKAITELT

-221 RIRPTLHTAKQLV
+221 RIRPTLHTAKELV

-264 DMRLDD
+264 DMRLDE
-270 GVIPKIKDI
+270 GVVPKIKEI

-299 GNDSLYDDT
+299 GNDNLYDDT

-328 VASKKGVDGI
+328 VASKQGIDGI

-506 LAGKVAV
+506 LAGKVAI

-578 RRLLEVANQSQDNT
+578 RRLLEVANQSQGNT

-597 PTIGMKKLIEVPTV
+597 PIIGMKKLIEVPTV

-797 GSSLHLSEQSI
+797 GSSIHLSEQSI
-808 QLGPKEKRTIRLKL
+808 QLGPKEKKSIRLRL

-998 GNDENIPAPEGQYF
+998 SKDENIPAPEGQYF

-1049 SSHRELVV
+1049 TSHRELVV

-1118 AVEKDLMAPVI
+1118 AVEKDLVAPVI

-1154 QVSDVQANLDTQA
+1154 QVSDVQANLDAQA
-1167 VNYSLEDGQLSLQI
+1167 VNYSLENGQLSLQI

-1192 LILKDKDGNAIYT
+1192 LILKDKDGKLIYT

-1224 KDEED
+1224 K
-1229 EEDEEVIQIGKNGRF
+1229 DEEVIQIGKNGRF

-1346 ESLGRELDSELVD
+1346 ESLGRELDSGLVD

-1538 NAVVKKYKVRLNDKE
+1538 NALVKKYKVRLNDKE
-1553 VSEQVPEKDL
+1553 GSKQVPEKDL

-1576 PVPKSEAHVP
+1576 PILKSEAHVP
-1586 MPKEDNSLAP
+1586 MPKEENSFAP
-1596 QTESAEIALLTGDTR
+1596 QTESTEIALLTGDTR

-1630 SDERIEVSVPH
+1630 SDERIEVSIPH

-1682 FGGAMALRNLKRKE
+1682 FGGAMALGNLKRKE

>member
-1 MKQKWSQIE
+1 MKQKWFQIE
-10 NKQRFSIKKL
+10 SKQRFGIKKL

-30 FFITGIPMVQAD
+30 FFITGVPMVQAD
-42 TSGEGLESTV
+42 TSGEELQPRV
-52 AVATDMDSKQ
+52 MLARAMDSKQ
-62 DSVAEKKED
+62 DAEVEKED
-71 GPLSDEPAKTEQVDE
+71 GP
-86 PVAEEGAVEEVV
+86 VAEEEVVEEVV
-98 DTEAGEESGLL
+98 DTEAEEESGFLA
-109 TDRVATEIKTTAGKT
+109 DRAATEIKTTAGKT
-124 TEESREKEDISVKEA
+124 TDESREKEDISGEEA
-139 SAPQTIPQESQLEPE
+139 SAPQTSPQESPVEPE
-154 EVTTGR
+154 EVTRGR
-160 YILQFSEE
+160 YILQFSDE

-251 IAVIDSGLDIKHK
+251 IAVIDSGLDIRHK
-264 DMRLDD
+264 DMRLDE
-270 GVIPKIKDI
+270 GVVPKIKEI

-299 GNDSLYDDT
+299 GNDNLYDDT

-328 VASKKGVDGI
+328 VASKQGIDGI

-449 AVIAV
+449 AVIGV

-482 TLTEG
+482 TLPEG
-487 KYEFVD
+487 NYEFVD
-493 AGNGHWE
+493 AGNGRWE

-506 LAGKVAV
+506 LAGKVAI

-529 FKDVAGIIVINT
+529 FKDVVGLVVVNT

-550 RTHQLLVDDKTLLS
+550 KTHQLLVDDKTLLS

-578 RRLLEVANQSQDNT
+578 RRLLEVANQSQGNT
-592 GLVLR
+592 GLVLK

-765 SAGKVLTSQDVPVD
+765 SAGKVLTSQDIPVD
-779 RIGRS
+779 RVGRS

-797 GSSLHLSEQSI
+797 GASLHLSEQSI
-808 QLGPKEKRTIRLKL
+808 QLGPKEKKTIRLRL

-861 ERIVDAPAWETSSK
+861 ERIVDAPTWETDSK
-875 LKLTSVLSSYKHNK
+875 LKLTSVLSSYKYNK

-907 LNPDNIAI
+907 LNPENIAI

-963 LSRVRYVDYF
+963 LSRIRYVDYF
-973 ESLSEYSKLRTPIEL
+973 ESLSEYSKFRTPIEL
-988 HRWDGKVYDA
+988 HRWDGKLYDA
-998 GNDENIPAPEGQYF
+998 SQDENIPAPEGQYF

-1034 DNQKPEIVAIDTNRL
+1034 DNQKPEILAIDTSRL
-1049 SSHRELVV
+1049 ASHKELVV

-1071 LNGEDLLV
+1071 LNGENLLV
-1079 EKVVDDAGQ
+1079 EKVVDDSGQ

-1101 AKNHLRVEVMDI
+1101 AKNYLRVEVMDI
-1113 AGNVV
+1113 AGNVI
-1118 AVEKDLMAPVI
+1118 AVEKDLVSPVI

-1135 DLMAIRS
+1135 DLMATRS

-1154 QVSDVQANLDTQA
+1154 QVSDVQANLDAQA
-1167 VNYSLEDGQLSLQI
+1167 VNYSLENGQLSLQI

-1192 LILKDKDGNAIYT
+1192 LILKDKDGKLIYT

-1213 NEKPTIDLDIE
+1213 NEKPTIDLDI
-1224 KDEED
+1224 

-1255 LPKNIKLYYSNLDIG
+1255 FPKDIKLYYSNLDIG
-1270 KGELKIIDVK
+1270 KGVLKIIDVK

-1303 DEKGNKLKDLRINT
+1303 DEKGNKSTALRINT
-1317 SPESLDEEEETEV
+1317 SPESLDDEEETEV

-1375 AETDQAHSVRIN
+1375 AETEQAHSVRIN

-1445 VLPLERQVV
+1445 VLPLERQVA
-1454 DSEEDEDEENQ
+1454 DDEDEDEENQ

-1472 DADGHLTLTGSAKD
+1472 DADGHLTLIGSAKD

-1538 NAVVKKYKVRLNDKE
+1538 NALVKKYKVRLNDKE

-1563 HVEQSDKDQAPSI
+1563 HVEQSDKDQASSI
-1576 PVPKSEAHVP
+1576 PISKSEAHVP
-1586 MPKEDNSLAP
+1586 MPKEENSLAS
-1596 QTESAEIALLTGDTR
+1596 QTESTEIALLTGDTR
-1611 EDGVEHLV
+1611 EDGVEHLEK
-1619 RLTKHEEALGI
+1619 LTKHEEALGI
-1630 SDERIEVSVPH
+1630 SDERIEVSAPH

-1649 RGETGAL
+1649 RGETSAL

-1682 FGGAMALRNLKRKE
+1682 FGGVMALGNLKRKE

>member
-30 FFITGIPMVQAD
+30 FFITGVPMVQAD

-52 AVATDMDSKQ
+52 AVATDMDSRQ
-62 DSVAEKKED
+62 NSAVEKKED
-71 GPLSDEPAKTEQVDE
+71 GPLSDEPVKTEQVDE
-86 PVAEEGAVEEVV
+86 PVAEEGVVEEVV

-109 TDRVATEIKTTAGKT
+109 TDQAATEIKTTAGKT
-124 TEESREKEDISVKEA
+124 TDESKEKEDISGKEA

-299 GNDSLYDDT
+299 GNDNLYDDT

-506 LAGKVAV
+506 LAGKVAI

-529 FKDVAGIIVINT
+529 FKDVVGLVVVNT

-550 RTHQLLVDDKTLLS
+550 KTHQLLVDDKTLLS

-578 RRLLEVANQSQDNT
+578 RRLLEVANQSQDKT
-592 GLVLR
+592 GLVLK

-741 EIGRETEFEVTL
+741 EIGHETEFEVTL

-784 GKVVKEIHAAEIK
+784 GKVVKEIHATEIK

-808 QLGPKEKRTIRLKL
+808 QLGPKEKKTIRLRL

-861 ERIVDAPAWETSSK
+861 ERIVDAPAWENSSK

-938 NYDLDIVKE
+938 SYDLDIVKE

-998 GNDENIPAPEGQYF
+998 SKDENIPAPEGQYF

-1079 EKVVDDAGQ
+1079 ENVVDDAGQ

-1135 DLMAIRS
+1135 DLMAVRS
-1142 KKTVEIKANVSA
+1142 KKAVEIKANVSA
-1154 QVSDVQANLDTQA
+1154 QVFNVQANLDAQA
-1167 VNYSLEDGQLSLQI
+1167 VNYSLENGQLSLQI

-1192 LILKDKDGNAIYT
+1192 LILKDKDGNLIYT

-1224 KDEED
+1224 K
-1229 EEDEEVIQIGKNGRF
+1229 DEEVIQIGKNGRF

-1317 SPESLDEEEETEV
+1317 SPESLDDEEETEV

-1398 LTYPVTLIEEGNV
+1398 LNYPVTLIEEGNV

-1586 MPKEDNSLAP
+1586 MPKEENSLAP
-1596 QTESAEIALLTGDTR
+1596 QTESTEIALLTGDTI
-1611 EDGVEHLV
+1611 EDGVEHLG
-1619 RLTKHEEALGI
+1619 RLTKHEEPLGI

-1641 REFFERSG
+1641 RGFFERSG

-1682 FGGAMALRNLKRKE
+1682 FGGAMALGNLKRKE

>member
-71 GPLSDEPAKTEQVDE
+71 GPLSDEPVKTDQVDE
-86 PVAEEGAVEEVV
+86 PVAEEGVVEEVV

-109 TDRVATEIKTTAGKT
+109 TDQAATEIKTTAGKT
-124 TEESREKEDISVKEA
+124 TDESKEKEDISGKEA
-139 SAPQTIPQESQLEPE
+139 SAPQTSPQESPVEPE
-154 EVTTGR
+154 EVTRGR
-160 YILQFSEE
+160 YILQFSDE

-264 DMRLDD
+264 DMRLDE
-270 GVIPKIKDI
+270 GVVPKIKEI

-299 GNDSLYDDT
+299 GNDNLYDDT

-328 VASKKGVDGI
+328 VASKQGIDGI

-417 GASSSDTSFDLHTNN
+417 GASSSDTSFDLHANN

-449 AVIAV
+449 AVIGV

-493 AGNGHWE
+493 AGNGRWE

-529 FKDVAGIIVINT
+529 FKDVAGLVVINT

-550 RTHQLLVDDKTLLS
+550 KTHQLLVDDKTLLS

-578 RRLLEVANQSQDNT
+578 RRLLEVANQSQGNT
-592 GLVLR
+592 GLVLK

-784 GKVVKEIHAAEIK
+784 GKVVKEIHATEIK

-808 QLGPKEKRTIRLKL
+808 QLGPKEKKTIRLRL

-907 LNPDNIAI
+907 LNPDSIAI

-998 GNDENIPAPEGQYF
+998 SKDENIPAPEGQYF

-1022 GAYQYTYLPVKI
+1022 GGYQYTYLPVKI

-1049 SSHRELVV
+1049 TSHRELVV

-1118 AVEKDLMAPVI
+1118 AVEKDLVAPVI

-1154 QVSDVQANLDTQA
+1154 QVSKVQANLDAQA
-1167 VNYSLEDGQLSLQI
+1167 VNYSLENGQLSLQI

-1192 LILKDKDGNAIYT
+1192 LILKDKDGNPIYT

-1224 KDEED
+1224 K
-1229 EEDEEVIQIGKNGRF
+1229 DEEVIQIGKNGRF

-1255 LPKNIKLYYSNLDIG
+1255 LPKNIKLYCSNLDIG

-1346 ESLGRELDSELVD
+1346 ESLGRELDSGLVD

-1411 VDISVYNEA
+1411 VDISVYNEV

-1454 DSEEDEDEENQ
+1454 DSEEEDEENQ

-1538 NAVVKKYKVRLNDKE
+1538 NALVKKYKVRLNDKE

-1576 PVPKSEAHVP
+1576 PILNSEAHVP
-1586 MPKEDNSLAP
+1586 MPKEENSFAP

-1630 SDERIEVSVPH
+1630 SDERIEVSIPH
-1641 REFFERSG
+1641 REFFERNG

-1682 FGGAMALRNLKRKE
+1682 FGGAMALGNLKRKE

>member
-62 DSVAEKKED
+62 DSVVEKKED
-71 GPLSDEPAKTEQVDE
+71 GLLSDEPVKTEQVDE
-86 PVAEEGAVEEVV
+86 PVAEEGVVEEVV
-98 DTEAGEESGLL
+98 DTEADEESGLL
-109 TDRVATEIKTTAGKT
+109 TDRATTEIKTTAGKT
-124 TEESREKEDISVKEA
+124 TDESREKEDISGKEA
-139 SAPQTIPQESQLEPE
+139 SVPQTSPQESQLEPE

-198 EVGKE
+198 EAGRE
-203 SLSDVKAITELT
+203 GLPDIKAIAELT

-221 RIRPTLHTAKQLV
+221 RIRPTLHTAKELV

-264 DMRLDD
+264 DMRLDE
-270 GVIPKIKDI
+270 GVVPKIKEI
-279 TPSTTGTYTLKVPHG
+279 TPSTTGAYTLKVPHG

-299 GNDSLYDDT
+299 GNDNLYDDT

-328 VASKKGVDGI
+328 VASKQGIDGI

-449 AVIAV
+449 AVIGV

-493 AGNGHWE
+493 AGNGRWE

-506 LAGKVAV
+506 LAGKVAI

-578 RRLLEVANQSQDNT
+578 RRLLEVANQSQGNT

-685 IILMNTATPLVD
+685 IILMNTATPLID

-784 GKVVKEIHAAEIK
+784 GKVVREIHATEIK
-797 GSSLHLSEQSI
+797 GSSIHLSEQSI
-808 QLGPKEKRTIRLKL
+808 QLGPKEKKTIRLRL

-998 GNDENIPAPEGQYF
+998 SKDENIPAPEGQYF

-1049 SSHRELVV
+1049 TSHRELVV

-1071 LNGEDLLV
+1071 LNGENLLV

-1118 AVEKDLMAPVI
+1118 AVEKDLVVPVI

-1154 QVSDVQANLDTQA
+1154 QVSDVQANLDAQA
-1167 VNYSLEDGQLSLQI
+1167 VNHSLENGQLSLQI

-1192 LILKDKDGNAIYT
+1192 LILKDKDGNPIYT

-1224 KDEED
+1224 K
-1229 EEDEEVIQIGKNGRF
+1229 DEEVIQIGKNGRF

-1255 LPKNIKLYYSNLDIG
+1255 LPKDIKLYYSNLDIG

-1289 FKSDFPRAIMLTAV
+1289 FKSDFPRAIMLTVV

-1538 NAVVKKYKVRLNDKE
+1538 NALVKKYKVRLNDKE

-1563 HVEQSDKDQAPSI
+1563 RVEQSDKDQTPSI
-1576 PVPKSEAHVP
+1576 PIPKSEVQVP

-1596 QTESAEIALLTGDTR
+1596 QTESTEIALLTGDTR

-1630 SDERIEVSVPH
+1630 SDERIEVSIPY

-1682 FGGAMALRNLKRKE
+1682 FGGAMALGNLKRKE

>member
-30 FFITGIPMVQAD
+30 FFITGVPMVQAD

-52 AVATDMDSKQ
+52 AVATDMDSRQ
-62 DSVAEKKED
+62 NSAVEKKED
-71 GPLSDEPAKTEQVDE
+71 GPLSDEPVKTEQVDE
-86 PVAEEGAVEEVV
+86 PVAEEGVVEEVV

-109 TDRVATEIKTTAGKT
+109 TDQAATEIKTTAGKT
-124 TEESREKEDISVKEA
+124 TDESKEKEDISGKEA

-299 GNDSLYDDT
+299 GNDNLYDDT

-328 VASKKGVDGI
+328 VASKQGIDGI

-449 AVIAV
+449 AVIGV

-493 AGNGHWE
+493 AGNGRWE

-578 RRLLEVANQSQDNT
+578 RRLLEVANQSQGNT
-592 GLVLR
+592 GLVLK

-697 VLDSSG
+697 VLDSSR

-741 EIGRETEFEVTL
+741 EMGRETEFEVTL

-784 GKVVKEIHAAEIK
+784 GKVVKEIHATEIK
-797 GSSLHLSEQSI
+797 GSSIHLSEQSI

-998 GNDENIPAPEGQYF
+998 SKDENIPAPEGQYF

-1049 SSHRELVV
+1049 TSHRELVV

-1118 AVEKDLMAPVI
+1118 AVEKDLVAPVI

-1135 DLMAIRS
+1135 DLMATRS

-1154 QVSDVQANLDTQA
+1154 QVFNVQANLDAQA
-1167 VNYSLEDGQLSLQI
+1167 VNYSLENGQLSLQI

-1192 LILKDKDGNAIYT
+1192 LILKDKDGNLIYT

-1224 KDEED
+1224 K
-1229 EEDEEVIQIGKNGRF
+1229 DEEVIQIGKNGRF

-1255 LPKNIKLYYSNLDIG
+1255 LPKDIKLYYSNLDIG

-1398 LTYPVTLIEEGNV
+1398 LNYPVTLIEEGNV

-1586 MPKEDNSLAP
+1586 MPKEENSLAP
-1596 QTESAEIALLTGDTR
+1596 QTESTEIALLTGDTI
-1611 EDGVEHLV
+1611 EDGVEHLG
-1619 RLTKHEEALGI
+1619 RLTKHEEPLGI

-1641 REFFERSG
+1641 RGFFERSG

-1682 FGGAMALRNLKRKE
+1682 FGGAMTLGNLKRKE

>member
-42 TSGEGLESTV
+42 TSGEGVESTV
-52 AVATDMDSKQ
+52 VVAMDMDSKQ
-62 DSVAEKKED
+62 DSVVEKKED
-71 GPLSDEPAKTEQVDE
+71 GLLSDEPVKTEQVDE
-86 PVAEEGAVEEVV
+86 PVVEEGVVEEVV
-98 DTEAGEESGLL
+98 DTEADEESGLL
-109 TDRVATEIKTTAGKT
+109 TDRTATEIKTTAGKT
-124 TEESREKEDISVKEA
+124 TEESREKEDISGKEA

-198 EVGKE
+198 EAGRE
-203 SLSDVKAITELT
+203 GLPDIKAIAELT

-264 DMRLDD
+264 DMRLDE
-270 GVIPKIKDI
+270 GVVPKIKEI

-299 GNDSLYDDT
+299 GNDNLYDDT

-328 VASKKGVDGI
+328 VASKQGIDGI

-449 AVIAV
+449 AVIGV

-493 AGNGHWE
+493 AGNGRWE

-506 LAGKVAV
+506 LAGKVAI

-529 FKDVAGIIVINT
+529 FKDVAGLVVINT

-578 RRLLEVANQSQDNT
+578 RRLLEVANQSQGNT

-685 IILMNTATPLVD
+685 IILMNTATPLID
-697 VLDSSG
+697 LLDSSG

-797 GSSLHLSEQSI
+797 GSSIHLSEQSI
-808 QLGPKEKRTIRLKL
+808 QLGPKEKKTIRLRL

-998 GNDENIPAPEGQYF
+998 SKDENIPAPEGQYF

-1049 SSHRELVV
+1049 TSHRELVV

-1118 AVEKDLMAPVI
+1118 AVEKDLVVPVI

-1135 DLMAIRS
+1135 DLMATRS

-1154 QVSDVQANLDTQA
+1154 QVSDVQANLDAQA
-1167 VNYSLEDGQLSLQI
+1167 VNYSLENGQLSLQI

-1192 LILKDKDGNAIYT
+1192 LILKDKDGKLIYT

-1213 NEKPTIDLDIE
+1213 NEKPTIELDI
-1224 KDEED
+1224 

-1317 SPESLDEEEETEV
+1317 SPESLDDEEETEV

-1346 ESLGRELDSELVD
+1346 ESLGRELDSGLVD

-1375 AETDQAHSVRIN
+1375 SETDQAHSVRIN

-1430 MLVDTENP
+1430 MLVDTEEP

-1472 DADGHLTLTGSAKD
+1472 DADGHLILTGSAKD

-1538 NAVVKKYKVRLNDKE
+1538 NALVKKYKVRLNDKE

-1563 HVEQSDKDQAPSI
+1563 RVEQSDKDQTPSI
-1576 PVPKSEAHVP
+1576 PIPKSEVQVP

-1596 QTESAEIALLTGDTR
+1596 QTESTEIALLTGDTR

-1630 SDERIEVSVPH
+1630 SDERIEVSIPY

-1682 FGGAMALRNLKRKE
+1682 FGGAMALGNLKRKE

>member
-52 AVATDMDSKQ
+52 AVATDMDSRP

-71 GPLSDEPAKTEQVDE
+71 GPLSDEPVNMDQVDE
-86 PVAEEGAVEEVV
+86 PVAEEGGVEEVV

-109 TDRVATEIKTTAGKT
+109 TDRAATEIKTTAGKT
-124 TEESREKEDISVKEA
+124 TDESREKEDFNVKET
-139 SAPQTIPQESQLEPE
+139 SAPQTSPQESQLEPE

-264 DMRLDD
+264 DMRLDE
-270 GVIPKIKDI
+270 GVVPKIKEI

-299 GNDSLYDDT
+299 GNDNLYDDT

-328 VASKKGVDGI
+328 VASKQGIDGI

-449 AVIAV
+449 AVIGV

-493 AGNGHWE
+493 AGNGRWE

-506 LAGKVAV
+506 LAGKVAI

-550 RTHQLLVDDKTLLS
+550 KTHQLLVDDKTLLS

-578 RRLLEVANQSQDNT
+578 RRLLEVANQSQGNT
-592 GLVLR
+592 GLVLK

-685 IILMNTATPLVD
+685 IILMNTATPLID

-721 RAFETDVILHHRLKG
+721 RAFETDVILHQRLKG

-753 ENLGNQQRSFAI
+753 ENLGNQQRNFAI

-784 GKVVKEIHAAEIK
+784 GKVVKEIHATEIK

-808 QLGPKEKRTIRLKL
+808 QLGPKEKKTIRLRL

-861 ERIVDAPAWETSSK
+861 ERIVDAPAWENSSK
-875 LKLTSVLSSYKHNK
+875 LKLTSVLSSYKYNK

-907 LNPDNIAI
+907 LNPENIAI

-988 HRWDGKVYDA
+988 HRWDGKLYDA
-998 GNDENIPAPEGQYF
+998 SQDENIPAPEGQYF

-1034 DNQKPEIVAIDTNRL
+1034 DNQKPEILAIDTSRL
-1049 SSHRELVV
+1049 ASHKELVV

-1071 LNGEDLLV
+1071 LNGENLLV
-1079 EKVVDDAGQ
+1079 EKVVDDSGQ
-1088 LHYHLKEVELPLD
+1088 LHYHLKEVALPLD
-1101 AKNHLRVEVMDI
+1101 AKNHLRVEAMDI
-1113 AGNVV
+1113 AGNVI
-1118 AVEKDLMAPVI
+1118 AVETDLVSPVI

-1135 DLMAIRS
+1135 DLMATRS

-1154 QVSDVQANLDTQA
+1154 QVSDVQANLDAQA
-1167 VNYSLEDGQLSLQI
+1167 VNYSLENGQLSLQI

-1192 LILKDKDGNAIYT
+1192 LILKDKDGNLIYT

-1213 NEKPTIDLDIE
+1213 NEKPTIDLDI
-1224 KDEED
+1224 

-1270 KGELKIIDVK
+1270 KGELKFIDVK

-1289 FKSDFPRAIMLTAV
+1289 FKSDFPRAIILTAV

-1317 SPESLDEEEETEV
+1317 SPESLDDEEETEV

-1375 AETDQAHSVRIN
+1375 AETEQAYSVRIN

-1445 VLPLERQVV
+1445 VLPLERQVA
-1454 DSEEDEDEENQ
+1454 DDEDEDEENQ

-1576 PVPKSEAHVP
+1576 PVPKSEVYVP

-1596 QTESAEIALLTGDTR
+1596 QTESTEIALLTGDTI

-1641 REFFERSG
+1641 RELFERSG
-1649 RGETGAL
+1649 RGETSAL
-1656 AADTSGKLPQTGD
+1656 AADSSGKLPQTGD

-1682 FGGAMALRNLKRKE
+1682 FGGAMALGNLKRKE

>member
-62 DSVAEKKED
+62 DSVVEKKED
-71 GPLSDEPAKTEQVDE
+71 GLLSDEPVKTEQVDE
-86 PVAEEGAVEEVV
+86 PVVEEGVVEEVV
-98 DTEAGEESGLL
+98 DTEADEESGLL
-109 TDRVATEIKTTAGKT
+109 TDRATTEIKTTAGKT
-124 TEESREKEDISVKEA
+124 TDESREKEDISGKEA
-139 SAPQTIPQESQLEPE
+139 SVPQTSPQESQLEPE

-198 EVGKE
+198 EAGRE
-203 SLSDVKAITELT
+203 GLPDIKAIAELT

-221 RIRPTLHTAKQLV
+221 RIRPTLHTAKELV

-264 DMRLDD
+264 DMRLDE
-270 GVIPKIKDI
+270 GVIPKIKEI
-279 TPSTTGTYTLKVPHG
+279 TPSTTGAYTLKVPHG

-299 GNDSLYDDT
+299 GNDNLYDDT

-328 VASKKGVDGI
+328 VASKQGIDGI

-449 AVIAV
+449 AVIGV

-493 AGNGHWE
+493 AGNGRWE

-506 LAGKVAV
+506 LAGKVAI

-578 RRLLEVANQSQDNT
+578 RRLLEVANQSQGNT

-685 IILMNTATPLVD
+685 IILMNTATPLID

-765 SAGKVLTSQDVPVD
+765 SAGKVLASQDVPVD

-797 GSSLHLSEQSI
+797 GSSIHLSEQSI
-808 QLGPKEKRTIRLKL
+808 QLGPKEKKTIRLRL

-998 GNDENIPAPEGQYF
+998 SKDENIPAPEGQYF

-1049 SSHRELVV
+1049 TSHRELVV

-1088 LHYHLKEVELPLD
+1088 LHYYLKEVELPLD

-1118 AVEKDLMAPVI
+1118 AVEKDLVVPVI

-1135 DLMAIRS
+1135 DLMATRS

-1154 QVSDVQANLDTQA
+1154 QVSDVQANLDAQA
-1167 VNYSLEDGQLSLQI
+1167 VNYSLENGQLSLQI

-1192 LILKDKDGNAIYT
+1192 LILKDKDGKLIYT

-1213 NEKPTIDLDIE
+1213 NEKPTIELDI
-1224 KDEED
+1224 

-1317 SPESLDEEEETEV
+1317 SPESLDDEEETEV

-1346 ESLGRELDSELVD
+1346 ESLGRELDSGLVD

-1375 AETDQAHSVRIN
+1375 SETDQAHSVRIN

-1430 MLVDTENP
+1430 MLVDTEEP

-1472 DADGHLTLTGSAKD
+1472 DADGHLILTGSAKD

-1538 NAVVKKYKVRLNDKE
+1538 NALVKKYKVRLNDKE

-1563 HVEQSDKDQAPSI
+1563 RVEQSDKDQTPSI
-1576 PVPKSEAHVP
+1576 PIPKSEVQVP

-1596 QTESAEIALLTGDTR
+1596 QTESTEIALLTGDTR

-1630 SDERIEVSVPH
+1630 SDERIEVSIPY

-1682 FGGAMALRNLKRKE
+1682 FGGAMALGNLKRKE

>member
-30 FFITGIPMVQAD
+30 FFITGVPMVQAD

-62 DSVAEKKED
+62 DSVAEKRED
-71 GPLSDEPAKTEQVDE
+71 GPLSDEPVKTEQVDE
-86 PVAEEGAVEEVV
+86 PVAEEGVVEEVV
-98 DTEAGEESGLL
+98 DIEADEEPGLSV
-109 TDRVATEIKTTAGKT
+109 DQAATEIKTTAGKT
-124 TEESREKEDISVKEA
+124 TDESKEKEDISGKEA
-139 SAPQTIPQESQLEPE
+139 SAPQTSPQESQVEPE
-154 EVTTGR
+154 EVTRGR
-160 YILQFSEE
+160 YILQFSDE

-264 DMRLDD
+264 DMRLDE
-270 GVIPKIKDI
+270 GVVPKIKEI

-299 GNDSLYDDT
+299 GNDNLYDDT

-328 VASKKGVDGI
+328 VASKQGIDGI

-449 AVIAV
+449 AVIGV

-493 AGNGHWE
+493 AGNGRWE

-529 FKDVAGIIVINT
+529 FKDVAGLVVINT

-550 RTHQLLVDDKTLLS
+550 KTHQLLVDDKTLLS

-578 RRLLEVANQSQDNT
+578 RRLLEVANQSQGNT
-592 GLVLR
+592 GLVLK

-784 GKVVKEIHAAEIK
+784 GKVVKEIHATEIK

-998 GNDENIPAPEGQYF
+998 SKDENIPAPEGQYF

-1049 SSHRELVV
+1049 TSHRELVV

-1118 AVEKDLMAPVI
+1118 AVEKDLVAPVI

-1154 QVSDVQANLDTQA
+1154 QVSKVQANLDAQA
-1167 VNYSLEDGQLSLQI
+1167 VNYSLENGQLSLQI

-1192 LILKDKDGNAIYT
+1192 LILKDKYGNPIYT

-1224 KDEED
+1224 K
-1229 EEDEEVIQIGKNGRF
+1229 DEEVIQIGKNGRF

-1255 LPKNIKLYYSNLDIG
+1255 LPKNIKLYCSNLDIG

-1346 ESLGRELDSELVD
+1346 ESLGRELDSGLVD

-1411 VDISVYNEA
+1411 VDISVYNEV

-1454 DSEEDEDEENQ
+1454 DSEEEDEENQ

-1538 NAVVKKYKVRLNDKE
+1538 NALVKKYKVRLNDKE

-1576 PVPKSEAHVP
+1576 PILNSEAHVP
-1586 MPKEDNSLAP
+1586 MPKEENSFAP

-1630 SDERIEVSVPH
+1630 SDERIEVSIPH

-1682 FGGAMALRNLKRKE
+1682 FGGAMALGNLKRKE

>member
-1 MKQKWSQIE
+1 MKQKWSQVE

-30 FFITGIPMVQAD
+30 FFITGVPMVQAD

-52 AVATDMDSKQ
+52 AVATDMDSRQ
-62 DSVAEKKED
+62 DSAVEKKED
-71 GPLSDEPAKTEQVDE
+71 GPLSDEPVKTEQVDE

-299 GNDSLYDDT
+299 GNDNLYDDT

-784 GKVVKEIHAAEIK
+784 GKVVKEIHATEIK
-797 GSSLHLSEQSI
+797 GSSIHLSEQSI
-808 QLGPKEKRTIRLKL
+808 QLGPKEKKTIRLRL

-998 GNDENIPAPEGQYF
+998 SKDENIPAPEGQYF

-1049 SSHRELVV
+1049 TSHRELVV

-1118 AVEKDLMAPVI
+1118 AVEKDLVVPVI

-1135 DLMAIRS
+1135 DLTAIRS

-1154 QVSDVQANLDTQA
+1154 QVSDVQANLDAQA
-1167 VNYSLEDGQLSLQI
+1167 VNYSLENGQLSLQI

-1192 LILKDKDGNAIYT
+1192 LILKDKDGKLIYT

-1224 KDEED
+1224 K
-1229 EEDEEVIQIGKNGRF
+1229 DEEVIQIGKNGRF

-1270 KGELKIIDVK
+1270 KGELKFIDVK

-1289 FKSDFPRAIMLTAV
+1289 FKSDFPRAIILTAV

-1346 ESLGRELDSELVD
+1346 ESLGRELDSGLVD

-1375 AETDQAHSVRIN
+1375 AETEQAHSVRIN

-1454 DSEEDEDEENQ
+1454 DSDEDEDEENQ

-1563 HVEQSDKDQAPSI
+1563 HVEQSDKDQTPSI
-1576 PVPKSEAHVP
+1576 PIPKSEVQVP
-1586 MPKEDNSLAP
+1586 MPKEEDSLAP
-1596 QTESAEIALLTGDTR
+1596 QTEATEIALLTGDTR
-1611 EDGVEHLV
+1611 EDGVEYLG

-1641 REFFERSG
+1641 RAFFERSG

-1656 AADTSGKLPQTGD
+1656 VADTSGKLPQTGD

-1682 FGGAMALRNLKRKE
+1682 FGGAMALGNLKRKE

>member
-52 AVATDMDSKQ
+52 AVATDMDSRP

-71 GPLSDEPAKTEQVDE
+71 GPLSDEPVNTDQVDE
-86 PVAEEGAVEEVV
+86 PVAEEGVVEEVV
-98 DTEAGEESGLL
+98 DTEADEEPGLSV
-109 TDRVATEIKTTAGKT
+109 DRAATEIKTTAGKT
-124 TEESREKEDISVKEA
+124 TDESREKEDISGKEA
-139 SAPQTIPQESQLEPE
+139 SAPQTSPQESQLEPE
-154 EVTTGR
+154 EVTRGR
-160 YILQFSEE
+160 YILQFSDE

-264 DMRLDD
+264 DMRLDE
-270 GVIPKIKDI
+270 GVVPKIKEI

-299 GNDSLYDDT
+299 GNDNLYDDT

-328 VASKKGVDGI
+328 VASKQGIDGI

-449 AVIAV
+449 AVIGV

-493 AGNGHWE
+493 AGNGRWE

-506 LAGKVAV
+506 LAGKVAI

-529 FKDVAGIIVINT
+529 FKDVVGLVVVNT

-550 RTHQLLVDDKTLLS
+550 KTHQLLVDDKTLLS

-578 RRLLEVANQSQDNT
+578 RRLLEVANQSQDKV
-592 GLVLR
+592 GLVLK

-685 IILMNTATPLVD
+685 IVLMNTATPLVD

-784 GKVVKEIHAAEIK
+784 GKVVKEIHATEIK

-808 QLGPKEKRTIRLKL
+808 QLGPKEKKTIRLRL

-861 ERIVDAPAWETSSK
+861 ERIVDAPAWETGSK

-907 LNPDNIAI
+907 INPEDIAI

-923 IGNAFVRFALLRDIT
+923 TGNAFVRFALLRDIT

-988 HRWDGKVYDA
+988 HRWDGKLYDA
-998 GNDENIPAPEGQYF
+998 SQDENIPAPEGQYF

-1049 SSHRELVV
+1049 TSHRELVV

-1071 LNGEDLLV
+1071 LNGENLLV
-1079 EKVVDDAGQ
+1079 EKVVDDSGQ

-1101 AKNHLRVEVMDI
+1101 AKNHLRVEAMDI
-1113 AGNVV
+1113 AGNVI
-1118 AVEKDLMAPVI
+1118 AVETDLVSPVI

-1135 DLMAIRS
+1135 DLMATRS

-1154 QVSDVQANLDTQA
+1154 QVSDVQANLDAQA
-1167 VNYSLEDGQLSLQI
+1167 VNYSLENGQLSLQI

-1192 LILKDKDGNAIYT
+1192 LILKDKDGKLIYT

-1213 NEKPTIDLDIE
+1213 NEKPTIDLDI
-1224 KDEED
+1224 

-1255 LPKNIKLYYSNLDIG
+1255 FPKDIKLYYSNLDIG
-1270 KGELKIIDVK
+1270 KGVLKIIDVK

-1303 DEKGNKLKDLRINT
+1303 DEKGNKSTALRINT
-1317 SPESLDEEEETEV
+1317 SPESLDDEEETEV

-1375 AETDQAHSVRIN
+1375 AETEQAHSVRIN

-1445 VLPLERQVV
+1445 VLPLERQVA
-1454 DSEEDEDEENQ
+1454 DDEDEDEENQ

-1472 DADGHLTLTGSAKD
+1472 DADGHLTLIGSAKD

-1538 NAVVKKYKVRLNDKE
+1538 NALVKKYKVRLNDKE

-1576 PVPKSEAHVP
+1576 PVPKSEAYVP
-1586 MPKEDNSLAP
+1586 MPKEDNSLAS
-1596 QTESAEIALLTGDTR
+1596 QTESTEIALLTGDTI

-1641 REFFERSG
+1641 RELFERSG
-1649 RGETGAL
+1649 RGETSAL

-1682 FGGAMALRNLKRKE
+1682 FGGAMALGNLKRKE

>member
-1 MKQKWSQIE
+1 MKQKRSQIE

-20 SVGVASVSIG
+20 SVGVVSVSIG
-30 FFITGIPMVQAD
+30 FFITGIPMAQAD

-62 DSVAEKKED
+62 DSVVEKKED

-86 PVAEEGAVEEVV
+86 PVAEEGVVEEVV

-109 TDRVATEIKTTAGKT
+109 TDRAATEIKTTAGKT
-124 TEESREKEDISVKEA
+124 TEESREKEDISGKEA
-139 SAPQTIPQESQLEPE
+139 SAPQIIPQESQLEPE

-198 EVGKE
+198 EAGRE
-203 SLSDVKAITELT
+203 GLPDIKAIAELT

-221 RIRPTLHTAKQLV
+221 RIRPTLHTAKELV

-264 DMRLDD
+264 DMRLDE
-270 GVIPKIKDI
+270 GVVPKIKEI

-299 GNDSLYDDT
+299 GNDNLYDDT

-328 VASKKGVDGI
+328 VASKQGIDGI

-449 AVIAV
+449 AVIGV

-493 AGNGHWE
+493 AGNGRWE

-506 LAGKVAV
+506 LAGKVAI

-529 FKDVAGIIVINT
+529 FKDVAGLVVINT

-578 RRLLEVANQSQDNT
+578 RRLLEVANQSQGNT
-592 GLVLR
+592 GLVLK

-784 GKVVKEIHAAEIK
+784 GKVVKEIHATEIK
-797 GSSLHLSEQSI
+797 GSSIHLSEQSI
-808 QLGPKEKRTIRLKL
+808 QLGPKEKKTIRLRL

-861 ERIVDAPAWETSSK
+861 ERIVDVPAWETSSK

-998 GNDENIPAPEGQYF
+998 SKDENIPAPEGQYF

-1022 GAYQYTYLPVKI
+1022 GTYQYTYLPVKI
-1034 DNQKPEIVAIDTNRL
+1034 DNQKPEIVAINTDRL
-1049 SSHRELVV
+1049 TSHRELVV
-1057 TAKDNNKVWEVRAN
+1057 SAKDNNKVWEVRAN
-1071 LNGEDLLV
+1071 LNGENLLV

-1118 AVEKDLMAPVI
+1118 AVEKDLVVPVI

-1135 DLMAIRS
+1135 DLMATHS

-1154 QVSDVQANLDTQA
+1154 QVSDVQANLDAQA
-1167 VNYSLEDGQLSLQI
+1167 VNYSLENGQLSLQI
-1181 PEQSDGRHSFE
+1181 PGQSDGHHSFE
-1192 LILKDKDGNAIYT
+1192 LILKDKDGNPIYT

-1213 NEKPTIDLDIE
+1213 NEKPTIELDI
-1224 KDEED
+1224 

-1255 LPKNIKLYYSNLDIG
+1255 LPKDIKLYYSNLDIG

-1317 SPESLDEEEETEV
+1317 SPESLDEEEEAEV

-1375 AETDQAHSVRIN
+1375 AETNQAHSVRIN

-1454 DSEEDEDEENQ
+1454 DGEEDEDEENQ

-1538 NAVVKKYKVRLNDKE
+1538 NALVKKYKVRLNDKE
-1553 VSEQVPEKDL
+1553 VSKQVPEKDL

-1576 PVPKSEAHVP
+1576 PIPKSEVQVP
-1586 MPKEDNSLAP
+1586 MPKEEDSLAP
-1596 QTESAEIALLTGDTR
+1596 QTESTEIVLLTGDTR
-1611 EDGVEHLV
+1611 EDGVEHLG

-1630 SDERIEVSVPH
+1630 SDERIEVSIPH

-1682 FGGAMALRNLKRKE
+1682 FGGAMALGNLKRKE

>member
-52 AVATDMDSKQ
+52 AVATDMDSRP

-71 GPLSDEPAKTEQVDE
+71 GPLSDEPVNTDQVDE
-86 PVAEEGAVEEVV
+86 PVAEEGVVEEVV
-98 DTEAGEESGLL
+98 DTEADEEPGLSV
-109 TDRVATEIKTTAGKT
+109 DRAATEIKTTAGKT
-124 TEESREKEDISVKEA
+124 TDESREKEDISGKEA
-139 SAPQTIPQESQLEPE
+139 SAPQTSPQGSQLEPE
-154 EVTTGR
+154 EVTRGR
-160 YILQFSEE
+160 YILQFSDE

-264 DMRLDD
+264 DMRLDE
-270 GVIPKIKDI
+270 GVVPKIKEI

-299 GNDSLYDDT
+299 GNDNLYDDT

-328 VASKKGVDGI
+328 VASKQGIDGI

-449 AVIAV
+449 AVIGV

-493 AGNGHWE
+493 AGNGRWE

-506 LAGKVAV
+506 LAGKVAI

-550 RTHQLLVDDKTLLS
+550 KTHQLLVDDKTLLS

-578 RRLLEVANQSQDNT
+578 RRLLEVANQSQGNT
-592 GLVLR
+592 GLVLK

-685 IILMNTATPLVD
+685 IILMNTATPLID

-721 RAFETDVILHHRLKG
+721 RAFETDVILHQRLKG

-753 ENLGNQQRSFAI
+753 ENLGNQQRNFAI

-784 GKVVKEIHAAEIK
+784 GKVVKEIHATEIK

-808 QLGPKEKRTIRLKL
+808 QLGPKEKKTIRLRL

-861 ERIVDAPAWETSSK
+861 ERIVDAPTWETGSK

-907 LNPDNIAI
+907 INPEDIAI

-923 IGNAFVRFALLRDIT
+923 TGNAFVRFALLRDIT

-988 HRWDGKVYDA
+988 HRWDGKLYDA
-998 GNDENIPAPEGQYF
+998 SQDENIPAPEGQYF

-1034 DNQKPEIVAIDTNRL
+1034 DNQKPEILAIDTSRL
-1049 SSHRELVV
+1049 ASHKELVV

-1071 LNGEDLLV
+1071 LNGENLLV
-1079 EKVVDDAGQ
+1079 EKVVDDSGQ

-1101 AKNHLRVEVMDI
+1101 AKNHLRVEAMDI
-1113 AGNVV
+1113 AGNVI
-1118 AVEKDLMAPVI
+1118 AVETDLVSPVI

-1135 DLMAIRS
+1135 DLMATRS

-1154 QVSDVQANLDTQA
+1154 QVSDVQANLDAQA
-1167 VNYSLEDGQLSLQI
+1167 VNYSLENGQLSLQI

-1192 LILKDKDGNAIYT
+1192 LILKDKDGNLIYT

-1213 NEKPTIDLDIE
+1213 NEKPTIDLDI
-1224 KDEED
+1224 

-1270 KGELKIIDVK
+1270 KGELKFIDVK

-1303 DEKGNKLKDLRINT
+1303 DEKGNKSTALRINT
-1317 SPESLDEEEETEV
+1317 SPESLDDEEETEV

-1375 AETDQAHSVRIN
+1375 AETEQAHSVRIN

-1445 VLPLERQVV
+1445 VLPLERQVA
-1454 DSEEDEDEENQ
+1454 DDEDEDEENQ

-1472 DADGHLTLTGSAKD
+1472 DADGHLTLIGSAKD

-1538 NAVVKKYKVRLNDKE
+1538 NALVKKYKVRLNDKE
-1553 VSEQVPEKDL
+1553 VSEQVPENGL
-1563 HVEQSDKDQAPSI
+1563 HVEQSDKDQASSI
-1576 PVPKSEAHVP
+1576 PISKSEAHVP
-1586 MPKEDNSLAP
+1586 MPKEENSLAS
-1596 QTESAEIALLTGDTR
+1596 QTESTEIALLTGDTI

-1641 REFFERSG
+1641 RELFERSG
-1649 RGETGAL
+1649 RGETSAL

-1682 FGGAMALRNLKRKE
+1682 FGGAMALGNLKRKE

>member
-62 DSVAEKKED
+62 DSVAEKKDD
-71 GPLSDEPAKTEQVDE
+71 GPLSDEPVKTDQVDE
-86 PVAEEGAVEEVV
+86 PVAEEGVVEEVV

-109 TDRVATEIKTTAGKT
+109 TDQAATEIKTTAGKT
-124 TEESREKEDISVKEA
+124 TDESREKEDISGKEA
-139 SAPQTIPQESQLEPE
+139 SAPQTSPQESQVEPE
-154 EVTTGR
+154 EVTRGR
-160 YILQFSEE
+160 YILQFSDE

-264 DMRLDD
+264 DMRLDE
-270 GVIPKIKDI
+270 GVVPKIKEI

-299 GNDSLYDDT
+299 GNDNLYDDT

-328 VASKKGVDGI
+328 VASKQGIDGI

-449 AVIAV
+449 AVIGV

-493 AGNGHWE
+493 AGNGRWE

-506 LAGKVAV
+506 LAGKVAI

-529 FKDVAGIIVINT
+529 FKDVAGLVVINT

-550 RTHQLLVDDKTLLS
+550 KTHQLLVDDKTLLS

-578 RRLLEVANQSQDNT
+578 RRLLEVANQSQGNT
-592 GLVLR
+592 GLVLK

-685 IILMNTATPLVD
+685 IILMNTATPLID

-784 GKVVKEIHAAEIK
+784 GKVVKEIHAIEIK

-808 QLGPKEKRTIRLKL
+808 QLGPKEKKTIRLKL

-998 GNDENIPAPEGQYF
+998 SKDENIPAPEGQYF

-1049 SSHRELVV
+1049 TSHRELVV

-1154 QVSDVQANLDTQA
+1154 QVFNVQANLDAQA
-1167 VNYSLEDGQLSLQI
+1167 VNYSLENGQLSLQI

-1192 LILKDKDGNAIYT
+1192 LILKDKDGKLIYT

-1224 KDEED
+1224 K
-1229 EEDEEVIQIGKNGRF
+1229 DEEVIQIGKNGRF

-1317 SPESLDEEEETEV
+1317 SPESLDDEEETEV

-1346 ESLGRELDSELVD
+1346 ESLGRELDSGLVD

-1375 AETDQAHSVRIN
+1375 AETDQAYSVRIN

-1538 NAVVKKYKVRLNDKE
+1538 NALVRKYKVRLNDNE

-1563 HVEQSDKDQAPSI
+1563 RVEQSDKDQTPSI
-1576 PVPKSEAHVP
+1576 PIPKSEVQVP
-1586 MPKEDNSLAP
+1586 MPKEEDSLAP
-1596 QTESAEIALLTGDTR
+1596 QTEATEIALLTSDTR
-1611 EDGVEHLV
+1611 EDGVEHLG

-1630 SDERIEVSVPH
+1630 SDERIEVSVSH

-1682 FGGAMALRNLKRKE
+1682 FGGAMALGNLKRKE

>member
-52 AVATDMDSKQ
+52 AVATDMDSRP

-71 GPLSDEPAKTEQVDE
+71 GPLSDEPVNTDQVDE
-86 PVAEEGAVEEVV
+86 PVAEEGVVEEVV
-98 DTEAGEESGLL
+98 DTEADEEPGLSV
-109 TDRVATEIKTTAGKT
+109 DRAATEIKTTAGKT
-124 TEESREKEDISVKEA
+124 TDESREKEDISGKEA
-139 SAPQTIPQESQLEPE
+139 SAPQTSPQESQLEPE
-154 EVTTGR
+154 EVTRGR
-160 YILQFSEE
+160 YILQFSDE

-264 DMRLDD
+264 DMRLDE
-270 GVIPKIKDI
+270 GVVPKIKEI

-299 GNDSLYDDT
+299 GNDNLYDDT

-328 VASKKGVDGI
+328 VASKQGIDGI

-449 AVIAV
+449 AVIGV

-493 AGNGHWE
+493 AGNGRWE

-506 LAGKVAV
+506 LAGKVAI

-529 FKDVAGIIVINT
+529 FKDVVGLVVVNT

-550 RTHQLLVDDKTLLS
+550 KTHQLLVDDKTLLS

-578 RRLLEVANQSQDNT
+578 RRLLEVANQSQDKV
-592 GLVLR
+592 GLVLK

-685 IILMNTATPLVD
+685 IVLMNTATPLVD

-784 GKVVKEIHAAEIK
+784 GKVVKEIHATEIK

-808 QLGPKEKRTIRLKL
+808 QLGPKEKKTIRLRL

-861 ERIVDAPAWETSSK
+861 ERIVDAPAWETGSK

-907 LNPDNIAI
+907 INPEDIAI

-923 IGNAFVRFALLRDIT
+923 TGNAFVRFALLRDIT

-988 HRWDGKVYDA
+988 HRWDGKLYDA
-998 GNDENIPAPEGQYF
+998 SQDENIPAPEGQYF

-1049 SSHRELVV
+1049 TSHRELVV

-1071 LNGEDLLV
+1071 LNGENLLV
-1079 EKVVDDAGQ
+1079 EKVVDDSGQ

-1101 AKNHLRVEVMDI
+1101 AKNHLRVEAMDI
-1113 AGNVV
+1113 AGNVI
-1118 AVEKDLMAPVI
+1118 AVETDLVSPVI

-1135 DLMAIRS
+1135 DLMATRS

-1154 QVSDVQANLDTQA
+1154 QVSDVQANLDAQA
-1167 VNYSLEDGQLSLQI
+1167 VNYSLENGQLSLQI

-1192 LILKDKDGNAIYT
+1192 LILKDKDGKLIYT

-1213 NEKPTIDLDIE
+1213 NEKPTIDLDI
-1224 KDEED
+1224 

-1255 LPKNIKLYYSNLDIG
+1255 FPKDIKLYYSNLDIG
-1270 KGELKIIDVK
+1270 KGVLKIIDVK

-1303 DEKGNKLKDLRINT
+1303 DEKGNKSTALRINT
-1317 SPESLDEEEETEV
+1317 SPESLDDEEETEV

-1375 AETDQAHSVRIN
+1375 AETEQAHSVRIN

-1445 VLPLERQVV
+1445 VLPLERQVA
-1454 DSEEDEDEENQ
+1454 DDEDEDEENQ

-1472 DADGHLTLTGSAKD
+1472 DADGHLTLIGSAKD

-1538 NAVVKKYKVRLNDKE
+1538 NALVKKYKVRLNDKE

-1563 HVEQSDKDQAPSI
+1563 HVEQSDKDQASSI
-1576 PVPKSEAHVP
+1576 PISKSEAHVP
-1586 MPKEDNSLAP
+1586 MPKEENSLAS
-1596 QTESAEIALLTGDTR
+1596 QTESTEIALLTGDTR
-1611 EDGVEHLV
+1611 EDGVEHLEK
-1619 RLTKHEEALGI
+1619 LTKHEEALGI
-1630 SDERIEVSVPH
+1630 SDERIEVSAPH

-1649 RGETGAL
+1649 RGETSAL

-1682 FGGAMALRNLKRKE
+1682 FGGVMALGNLKRKE

>member
-62 DSVAEKKED
+62 DSVVEKKED
-71 GPLSDEPAKTEQVDE
+71 GLLSDEPVKTEQVDE
-86 PVAEEGAVEEVV
+86 PVVEEGVVEEVV
-98 DTEAGEESGLL
+98 DTEADEESGLL
-109 TDRVATEIKTTAGKT
+109 TDRATTEIKTTAGKT
-124 TEESREKEDISVKEA
+124 TDESREKEDISGKEA
-139 SAPQTIPQESQLEPE
+139 SVPQTSPQESQLEPE

-198 EVGKE
+198 EAGRE
-203 SLSDVKAITELT
+203 GLPDIKAIAELT

-221 RIRPTLHTAKQLV
+221 RIRPTLHTAKELV

-264 DMRLDD
+264 DMRLDE
-270 GVIPKIKDI
+270 GVIPKIKEI
-279 TPSTTGTYTLKVPHG
+279 TPSTTGAYTLKVPHG

-299 GNDSLYDDT
+299 GNDNLYDDT

-328 VASKKGVDGI
+328 VASKQGIDGI

-444 VAATP
+444 VAAAP
-449 AVIAV
+449 AVIGV

-493 AGNGHWE
+493 AGNGRWE

-506 LAGKVAV
+506 LAGKVAI

-578 RRLLEVANQSQDNT
+578 RRLLEVANQSQGNT

-685 IILMNTATPLVD
+685 IILMNTATPLID

-797 GSSLHLSEQSI
+797 GSSIHLSEQSI
-808 QLGPKEKRTIRLKL
+808 QLGPKEKKTIRLRL

-998 GNDENIPAPEGQYF
+998 SKDENIPAPEGQYF

-1049 SSHRELVV
+1049 TSHRELVV

-1118 AVEKDLMAPVI
+1118 AVEKDLVVPVI

-1135 DLMAIRS
+1135 DLMATRS

-1154 QVSDVQANLDTQA
+1154 QVSDVQANLDAQA
-1167 VNYSLEDGQLSLQI
+1167 VNYSLENGQLSLQI

-1192 LILKDKDGNAIYT
+1192 LILKDKDGKLIYT

-1213 NEKPTIDLDIE
+1213 NEKPTIELDI
-1224 KDEED
+1224 

-1317 SPESLDEEEETEV
+1317 SPESLDDEEETEV

-1346 ESLGRELDSELVD
+1346 ESLGRELDSGLVD

-1375 AETDQAHSVRIN
+1375 SETDQAHSVRIN

-1430 MLVDTENP
+1430 MLVDTEEP

-1472 DADGHLTLTGSAKD
+1472 DADGHLILTGSAKD

-1538 NAVVKKYKVRLNDKE
+1538 NALVKKYKVRLNDKE

-1563 HVEQSDKDQAPSI
+1563 RVEQSDKDQTPSI
-1576 PVPKSEAHVP
+1576 PIPKSEVQVP

-1596 QTESAEIALLTGDTR
+1596 QTESTEIALLTGDTR

-1630 SDERIEVSVPH
+1630 SDERIEVSIPY

-1682 FGGAMALRNLKRKE
+1682 FGGAMALGNLKRKE

>member
-62 DSVAEKKED
+62 DSVVEKKED
-71 GPLSDEPAKTEQVDE
+71 GLLSDEPVKTEQVDE
-86 PVAEEGAVEEVV
+86 PVAEEGVVEEVV
-98 DTEAGEESGLL
+98 DTEADEESGLL
-109 TDRVATEIKTTAGKT
+109 TDRATTEIKTTAGKT
-124 TEESREKEDISVKEA
+124 TDESREKEDISGKEA
-139 SAPQTIPQESQLEPE
+139 SVPQTSPQESQLEPE

-198 EVGKE
+198 EAGRE
-203 SLSDVKAITELT
+203 GLPDIKAIAELT

-221 RIRPTLHTAKQLV
+221 RIRPTLHTAKELV

-264 DMRLDD
+264 DMRLDE
-270 GVIPKIKDI
+270 GVVPKIKEI
-279 TPSTTGTYTLKVPHG
+279 TPSTTGAYTLKVPHG

-299 GNDSLYDDT
+299 GNDNLYDDT

-328 VASKKGVDGI
+328 VASKQGIDGI

-449 AVIAV
+449 AVIGV

-493 AGNGHWE
+493 AGNGRWE

-506 LAGKVAV
+506 LAGKVAI

-578 RRLLEVANQSQDNT
+578 RRLLEVANQSQGNT

-685 IILMNTATPLVD
+685 IILMNTATPLID

-784 GKVVKEIHAAEIK
+784 GKVVKEIHAAEIR
-797 GSSLHLSEQSI
+797 GSSIHLSEQSI
-808 QLGPKEKRTIRLKL
+808 QLGPKEKKTIRLRL

-998 GNDENIPAPEGQYF
+998 SKDENIPAPEGQYF

-1049 SSHRELVV
+1049 TSHRELVV

-1118 AVEKDLMAPVI
+1118 AVEKDLVAPVI

-1135 DLMAIRS
+1135 DLMAVRS

-1154 QVSDVQANLDTQA
+1154 QVSNVQANLDAQA
-1167 VNYSLEDGQLSLQI
+1167 VNYSLENGQLSLQI

-1192 LILKDKDGNAIYT
+1192 LILKDKDGKLIYT

-1224 KDEED
+1224 K
-1229 EEDEEVIQIGKNGRF
+1229 DEEVIQIGKNGRF

-1398 LTYPVTLIEEGNV
+1398 LNYPVTLIEEGNV

-1586 MPKEDNSLAP
+1586 MPKEENSLAP
-1596 QTESAEIALLTGDTR
+1596 QTESTEIALLTGDTI
-1611 EDGVEHLV
+1611 EDGVEHLG
-1619 RLTKHEEALGI
+1619 RLTKHEEPLGI

-1682 FGGAMALRNLKRKE
+1682 FGGAMTLGNLKRKE

>member
-52 AVATDMDSKQ
+52 AVATDMDSRP

-71 GPLSDEPAKTEQVDE
+71 GPLSDEPVNTDQVDE
-86 PVAEEGAVEEVV
+86 PVAEEGVVEEVV
-98 DTEAGEESGLL
+98 DTEADEEPGLSV
-109 TDRVATEIKTTAGKT
+109 DRAATEIKTTAGKT
-124 TEESREKEDISVKEA
+124 TDESREKEDISGKEA
-139 SAPQTIPQESQLEPE
+139 SAPQTSPQGSQLEPE
-154 EVTTGR
+154 EVTRGR
-160 YILQFSEE
+160 YILQFSDE

-264 DMRLDD
+264 DMRLDE
-270 GVIPKIKDI
+270 GVVPKIKEI

-299 GNDSLYDDT
+299 GNDNLYDDT

-328 VASKKGVDGI
+328 VASKQGIDGI

-449 AVIAV
+449 AVIGV

-493 AGNGHWE
+493 AGNGRWE

-506 LAGKVAV
+506 LAGKVAI

-550 RTHQLLVDDKTLLS
+550 KTHQLLVDDKTLLS

-578 RRLLEVANQSQDNT
+578 RRLLEVANQSQGNT
-592 GLVLR
+592 GLVLK

-685 IILMNTATPLVD
+685 IILMNTATPLID

-753 ENLGNQQRSFAI
+753 ENLGNQQRNFAI

-784 GKVVKEIHAAEIK
+784 GKVVKEIHATEIK

-808 QLGPKEKRTIRLKL
+808 QLGPKEKKTIRLRL

-861 ERIVDAPAWETSSK
+861 ERIVDAPTWETGSK

-907 LNPDNIAI
+907 INPEDIAI

-923 IGNAFVRFALLRDIT
+923 TGNAFVRFALLRDIT

-988 HRWDGKVYDA
+988 HRWDGKLYDA
-998 GNDENIPAPEGQYF
+998 SQDENIPAPEGQYF

-1049 SSHRELVV
+1049 TSHRELVV

-1071 LNGEDLLV
+1071 LNGENLLV
-1079 EKVVDDAGQ
+1079 EKVVDDSGQ

-1101 AKNHLRVEVMDI
+1101 AKNHLRVEAMDI
-1113 AGNVV
+1113 AGNVI
-1118 AVEKDLMAPVI
+1118 AVETDLVSPVI

-1135 DLMAIRS
+1135 DLMATRS

-1154 QVSDVQANLDTQA
+1154 QVSDVQANLDAQA
-1167 VNYSLEDGQLSLQI
+1167 VNYSLENGQLSLQI

-1192 LILKDKDGNAIYT
+1192 LILKDKDGKLIYT

-1213 NEKPTIDLDIE
+1213 NEKPTIVLDI
-1224 KDEED
+1224 

-1270 KGELKIIDVK
+1270 KGELKFIDVK

-1303 DEKGNKLKDLRINT
+1303 DEKGNKSTALRINT
-1317 SPESLDEEEETEV
+1317 SPESLDDEEETEV

-1375 AETDQAHSVRIN
+1375 AETEQAHSVRIN

-1445 VLPLERQVV
+1445 VLPLERQVA
-1454 DSEEDEDEENQ
+1454 DDEDEDEENQ

-1472 DADGHLTLTGSAKD
+1472 DADGHLTLIGSAKD

-1538 NAVVKKYKVRLNDKE
+1538 NALVKKYKVRLNDKE

-1563 HVEQSDKDQAPSI
+1563 HVEQSDKDQASSI
-1576 PVPKSEAHVP
+1576 PISKSEAHVP
-1586 MPKEDNSLAP
+1586 MPKEENSLAS
-1596 QTESAEIALLTGDTR
+1596 QTESTEIALLTGDTR
-1611 EDGVEHLV
+1611 EDGVEHLEK
-1619 RLTKHEEALGI
+1619 LTKHEEALGI
-1630 SDERIEVSVPH
+1630 SDERIEVSAPH

-1649 RGETGAL
+1649 RGETSAL

-1682 FGGAMALRNLKRKE
+1682 FGGVMALGNLKRKE